1 MTEQVV
7 PITGLN
13 TVGLI
18 KDTPAIALPT
28 NAFSDVLNVRFNNGC
43 VEKIPGEA
51 KLFSAYSG
59 DAIVGNLIHIAW
71 WANPNLTPTNG
82 YYVVVAT
89 DNTTDRVYLVRA
101 SDGNTRD
108 LGIDVPTGGDWQHT
122 VYQGGYAIIINNGLA
137 RPWYILDATGNTNMS
152 ILDAF
157 ELPGWDSYFTN
168 EVAFNDIFNSD
179 LHVAEFDLGKKVN
192 FDLEEVVVAVYS
204 GTDNSKK
211 FTVNLTSVTTVAQA
225 TSSLDPVTDTH
236 IITVATAAGGS
247 PAFTEFLKTGDT
259 VYVTVRSLATVQVR
273 AGVIRAWGDTLVA
286 GNLVEINSPPVA
298 SVNTTNST
306 LAFTA
311 KHGLSVGDVIKINS
325 PSFAK
330 GVYTVN
336 NINSTTQVTVSTL
349 PSGTYSSTRYTIM
362 SSGTAV
368 RNQPG
373 VVRISD
379 VAAAGAIPHNWN
391 PYSAGVSTA
400 EEFTLSTTGIVQE
413 LAPMQGNLYVYTN
426 NSIHALSK
434 TGNPSIPYTAAIV
447 SSTHGASGLDLV
459 HEHRGTHVVV
469 GSDDIYQFSGHP
481 ASLKSLS
488 NNRVRDY
495 YFDNVSPA
503 YSTKAF
509 IINNTADDELW
520 INFPNLTST
529 GSINETLIFNYDTN
543 VWSRRVIT
551 EATHGVSAH
560 TKSVLPNGS
569 LSADVD
575 ASVSRPVFVFG
586 GDIYG
591 CDFNNKFTDI
601 NDANYESYI
610 ERVEAPMTP
619 EFDVESLASVALWA
633 SKDVEDDIQLR
644 LRFRVSNAPGASLA
658 LNPLSSNDGAAGISE
673 NPVFSIGSDYKSD
686 ARLNGRLLS
695 FRFTDEGNVDSKWR
709 LSGIQLEVKKGG
721 RR

>member
-13 TVGLI
+13 AVGLV

-51 KLFSAYSG
+51 KLFSSFTG
-59 DAIVGNLIHIAW
+59 DSIVGSLIHIAW

-89 DNTTDRVYLVRA
+89 DNTTDRVYIVRA
-101 SDGNTRD
+101 SDGNTKD
-108 LGIDVPTGGDWQHT
+108 LELDVPTGGNWQHT
-122 VYQGGYAIIINNGLA
+122 VYQGGYAIIINNGVA
-137 RPWYILDATGNTNMS
+137 RPWYILDSTGNTDMS

-168 EVAFNDIFNSD
+168 EVAFNDIYNSD
-179 LHVAEFDLGKKVN
+179 IHVAEFDLGKRVN
-192 FDLEEVVVAVYS
+192 FDLEEVIVTVYS

-211 FTVNLTSVTTVAQA
+211 FSVILTSVTTVAQA
-225 TSSLDPVTDTH
+225 TSSLDTVTNTH
-236 IITVATAAGGS
+236 LVTVATAAGGS
-247 PAFTEFLKTGDT
+247 PAFTEFLQTGDI
-259 VYVTVRSLATVQVR
+259 VYVTVRSIATVQVR
-273 AGVIRAWGDTLVA
+273 AGVIRSWGDTLVA
-286 GNLVEINSPPVA
+286 GNLVELNSPPVA
-298 SVNTTNST
+298 SVNHVNNTI
-306 LAFTA
+306 AFTSR
-311 KHGLSVGDVIKINS
+311 HGLSVGDVLNISS
-325 PSFAK
+325 PTFAK
-330 GVYTVN
+330 GKYTVSVVN
-336 NINSTTQVTVSTL
+336 NNTQVTVNDL
-349 PSGTYSSTRYTIM
+349 PSGTYTSTRYTILT
-362 SSGTAV
+362 SGTAV

-413 LAPMQGNLYVYTN
+413 LAAMQGNLYVYTN

-434 TGNPSIPYTAAIV
+434 TSNPAIPYVASIV

-481 ASLKSLS
+481 ASIKSLS

-495 YFDNVSPA
+495 YFKSVSPT
-503 YSTKAF
+503 YSTNAF
-509 IINNTADDELW
+509 ILNNTADDELW
-520 INFPNLTST
+520 ICFPNLTST
-529 GSINETLIFNYDTN
+529 GNTNEILIFNYEDN
-543 VWSRRVIT
+543 VWSRRVISQ
-551 EATHGVSAH
+551 ATHGISGH
-560 TKSVLPNGS
+560 TKDVLANGS
-569 LSADVD
+569 LSANVD
-575 ASVSRPVFVFG
+575 PSVSRPIFVLS

-591 CDFNNKFTDI
+591 VDFNNKYTDI
-601 NDANYESYI
+601 NNANYESYI
-610 ERVEAPMTP
+610 ERIEAPMSP
-619 EFDVESLASVALWA
+619 EFDVESLSSVALWA
-633 SKDVEDDIQLR
+633 SKDVSADIDLR
-644 LRFRVSNAPGASLA
+644 LRFRTTNAPGASLA
-658 LNPLSSNDGAAGISE
+658 SNPLTTNGTVGDSE
-673 NPVFSIGSDYKSD
+673 NPLFTIGKDYKTD
-686 ARLNGRLLS
+686 ARLNGRLLN
-695 FRFTDEGNVDSKWR
+695 FRFTDESNVSKNWR

>member
-13 TVGLI
+13 AVGLV

-51 KLFSAYSG
+51 KLFSSFTG
-59 DAIVGNLIHIAW
+59 DSIVGSLIHIAW

-89 DNTTDRVYLVRA
+89 DNTTDRVYIVRA
-101 SDGNTRD
+101 SDGNTKD
-108 LGIDVPTGGDWQHT
+108 LEIDVPTGGNWQHT
-122 VYQGGYAIIINNGLA
+122 VYQGGYAIIINNGVA
-137 RPWYILDATGNTNMS
+137 RPWYILDSTGNTDMS

-168 EVAFNDIFNSD
+168 EVAFNDIYNSD
-179 LHVAEFDLGKKVN
+179 IHVAEFDLGKRVN
-192 FDLEEVVVAVYS
+192 FDLEEVIVTVYS
-204 GTDNSKK
+204 GSDNSKK
-211 FTVNLTSVTTVAQA
+211 FSVILTSVTTVAQA
-225 TSSLDPVTDTH
+225 TSSLDTVTNTH
-236 IITVATAAGGS
+236 LVTVATAAGGS
-247 PAFTEFLKTGDT
+247 PAFTEFLQTGDI
-259 VYVTVRSLATVQVR
+259 VYVTVRSIATVQVR
-273 AGVIRAWGDTLVA
+273 AGVIRSWGDTLVA
-286 GNLVEINSPPVA
+286 GNLVELNSPPVA
-298 SVNTTNST
+298 SVNHVNNTI
-306 LAFTA
+306 AFTSR
-311 KHGLSVGDVIKINS
+311 HGLSVGDVLNISS
-325 PSFAK
+325 PTFAK
-330 GVYTVN
+330 GKYTVSVVN
-336 NINSTTQVTVSTL
+336 SNIQVTVNDL
-349 PSGTYSSTRYTIM
+349 PSGTYTSTRYTILT
-362 SSGTAV
+362 SGTAV

-413 LAPMQGNLYVYTN
+413 LAAMQGNLYVYTN

-434 TGNPSIPYTAAIV
+434 TSNPAIPYVASIV

-481 ASLKSLS
+481 ASIKSLS

-495 YFDNVSPA
+495 YFKSVSPT
-503 YSTKAF
+503 YSTNAF
-509 IINNTADDELW
+509 ILNNTADDELW
-520 INFPNLTST
+520 ICFPNLTST
-529 GSINETLIFNYDTN
+529 GNTNEILIFNYEDN
-543 VWSRRVIT
+543 VWSRRAIS
-551 EATHGVSAH
+551 EATHGISGH
-560 TKSVLPNGS
+560 TKDVLANGS
-569 LSADVD
+569 LSANVD
-575 ASVSRPVFVFG
+575 PSVSRPIFVLS

-591 CDFNNKFTDI
+591 VDFNNKYTDI
-601 NDANYESYI
+601 NNANYESYI
-610 ERVEAPMTP
+610 ERIEAPMSP
-619 EFDVESLASVALWA
+619 EFDVESLSSVALWA
-633 SKDVEDDIQLR
+633 SKDVSADIDLR
-644 LRFRVSNAPGASLA
+644 LRFRTTNAPGASLA
-658 LNPLSSNDGAAGISE
+658 SNPLTTNGTVGDSE
-673 NPVFSIGSDYKSD
+673 NPLFTIGKDYKTD
-686 ARLNGRLLS
+686 ARLNGRLLN
-695 FRFTDEGNVDSKWR
+695 FRFTDESNVSKNWR

>member
-13 TVGLI
+13 AVGLV

-51 KLFSAYSG
+51 KLFSSFTG
-59 DAIVGNLIHIAW
+59 DTIVGSLIHIAW

-89 DNTTDRVYLVRA
+89 DNTTDRVYIVRA
-101 SDGNTRD
+101 SDGNTKD
-108 LGIDVPTGGDWQHT
+108 LEIDVPTGGNWQHT
-122 VYQGGYAIIINNGLA
+122 VYQGGYAIIINNGVA
-137 RPWYILDATGNTNMS
+137 RPWYILDSTGNTDMS

-168 EVAFNDIFNSD
+168 EVAFNDIYNSD
-179 LHVAEFDLGKKVN
+179 IHVSEFDLGKRVN
-192 FDLEEVVVAVYS
+192 FDLEEVIVSVYS

-211 FTVNLTSVTTVAQA
+211 FSVTLTSVTTVAQA
-225 TSSLDPVTDTH
+225 TSSLDPVTNTH
-236 IITVATAAGGS
+236 LVTVATAAGGN
-247 PAFTEFLKTGDT
+247 PAFTEFLQSGDT
-259 VYVTVRSLATVQVR
+259 VYVTVRSIATVQVR
-273 AGVIRAWGDTLVA
+273 AGVIRSWGDTLVA
-286 GNLVEINSPPVA
+286 GNLIELNSPPVA
-298 SVNTTNST
+298 SVNDVNNT
-306 LAFTA
+306 LAFTSR
-311 KHGLSVGDVIKINS
+311 HGLSIGDVLNISS
-325 PSFAK
+325 PSFARGK
-330 GVYTVN
+330 YTV
-336 NINSTTQVTVSTL
+336 SAVGSDTQVTVNDL
-349 PSGTYSSTRYTIM
+349 PTGTYTSTRYTIL

-413 LAPMQGNLYVYTN
+413 LAAMQGNLYVYTN

-434 TGNPSIPYTAAIV
+434 TSNPAIPYVASIV

-481 ASLKSLS
+481 ASIKSMS

-495 YFDNVSPA
+495 YFENVNPS

-509 IINNTADDELW
+509 ILNNTADDELW
-520 INFPNLTST
+520 ICFPNLTST
-529 GSINETLIFNYDTN
+529 GNTNEILIFNYEDN
-543 VWSRRVIT
+543 VWSRRAIT
-551 EATHGVSAH
+551 EAAHGISGH
-560 TKSVLPNGS
+560 TKDVLANGS
-569 LSADVD
+569 LSTNVD
-575 ASVSRPVFVFG
+575 PSVSRPIFVLN

-591 CDFNNKFTDI
+591 VDFNNKYTDI

-610 ERVEAPMTP
+610 ERTEAPMSP
-619 EFDVESLASVALWA
+619 EFDVESLSSVALWA
-633 SKDVEDDIQLR
+633 SKDISADINLR
-644 LRFRVSNAPGASLA
+644 LRFRTTNAPGASLA
-658 LNPLSSNDGAAGISE
+658 SNPLTTNGTVGDSE
-673 NPVFSIGSDYKSD
+673 NPLFIIGKDYKTD

-695 FRFTDEGNVDSKWR
+695 FRFTDESNVSENWR
-709 LSGIQLEVKKGG
+709 LSGMQLEVKKGG

>member
-13 TVGLI
+13 AVGLV

-51 KLFSAYSG
+51 KLFSSFTG
-59 DAIVGNLIHIAW
+59 DSIVGSLIHIAW

-89 DNTTDRVYLVRA
+89 DNTTDRVYIVRA
-101 SDGNTRD
+101 SDGNTKD
-108 LGIDVPTGGDWQHT
+108 LEIDVPTGGNWQHT
-122 VYQGGYAIIINNGLA
+122 VYQGGYAIIINNGVA
-137 RPWYILDATGNTNMS
+137 RPWYILDSTGNTDMS

-168 EVAFNDIFNSD
+168 EVAFNDIYNSD
-179 LHVAEFDLGKKVN
+179 IHVAEFDLGKRVN
-192 FDLEEVVVAVYS
+192 FDLEEVIVTVYS

-211 FTVNLTSVTTVAQA
+211 FSVILTSVTTVAQA
-225 TSSLDPVTDTH
+225 TSSLDTVTNTH
-236 IITVATAAGGS
+236 LVTVATAAGGS
-247 PAFTEFLKTGDT
+247 PAFTEFLQTGDI
-259 VYVTVRSLATVQVR
+259 VYVTVRSIATVQVR
-273 AGVIRAWGDTLVA
+273 AGVIRSWGDTLVA
-286 GNLVEINSPPVA
+286 GNLVELNSPPVA
-298 SVNTTNST
+298 SVNHVNNTI
-306 LAFTA
+306 AFTSR
-311 KHGLSVGDVIKINS
+311 HGLSVGDVLNISS
-325 PSFAK
+325 PTFAK
-330 GVYTVN
+330 GKYTVSVVN
-336 NINSTTQVTVSTL
+336 NNTQVTVNDL
-349 PSGTYSSTRYTIM
+349 PSGTYTSTRYTILT
-362 SSGTAV
+362 SGTAV

-413 LAPMQGNLYVYTN
+413 LAAMQGNLYVYTN

-434 TGNPSIPYTAAIV
+434 TSNPAIPYVASIV

-481 ASLKSLS
+481 ASIKSLS

-495 YFDNVSPA
+495 YFKSVNPT
-503 YSTKAF
+503 YSTNAF
-509 IINNTADDELW
+509 ILNNTADDELW
-520 INFPNLTST
+520 ICFPNLTST
-529 GSINETLIFNYDTN
+529 GNTNEILIFNYEDN
-543 VWSRRVIT
+543 VWSRRVISQ
-551 EATHGVSAH
+551 ATHGISGH
-560 TKSVLPNGS
+560 TKDVLANGS
-569 LSADVD
+569 LSANVD
-575 ASVSRPVFVFG
+575 PSVSRPIFVLS

-591 CDFNNKFTDI
+591 VDFNNKYTDI
-601 NDANYESYI
+601 NNANYESYI
-610 ERVEAPMTP
+610 ERIEAPMSP
-619 EFDVESLASVALWA
+619 EFDVESLSSVALWA
-633 SKDVEDDIQLR
+633 SKDVSADIDLR
-644 LRFRVSNAPGASLA
+644 LRFRTTNAPGASLDS
-658 LNPLSSNDGAAGISE
+658 NPLTANGTVGDSE
-673 NPVFSIGSDYKSD
+673 NPLFTIGKDYKTD
-686 ARLNGRLLS
+686 ARLNGRLLN
-695 FRFTDEGNVDSKWR
+695 FRFTDESNVSKNWR

>member
-13 TVGLI
+13 AVGLV

-51 KLFSAYSG
+51 KLFSSFTG
-59 DAIVGNLIHIAW
+59 DAIVGSLIHIAW

-89 DNTTDRVYLVRA
+89 DNTTDRVYIVRA
-101 SDGNTRD
+101 SDGNTKD
-108 LGIDVPTGGDWQHT
+108 LELDVPTGGNWQHT

-137 RPWYILDATGNTNMS
+137 RPWYILDSTGNTNMTL
-152 ILDAF
+152 LDAF

-168 EVAFNDIFNSD
+168 EVAFNDIYNSD
-179 LHVAEFDLGKKVN
+179 IHVSEFDLGKRVN
-192 FDLEEVVVAVYS
+192 FDLEEVIVSVYS

-211 FTVNLTSVTTVAQA
+211 FSVTLTSVTTVAQA
-225 TSSLDPVTDTH
+225 TSSLDPVTNTH
-236 IITVATAAGGS
+236 LVTVATAAGGN
-247 PAFTEFLKTGDT
+247 PAFTEFLQSGDT
-259 VYVTVRSLATVQVR
+259 VYVTVRSIATVQVR
-273 AGVIRAWGDTLVA
+273 AGVIRSWGDTLVA
-286 GNLVEINSPPVA
+286 GNLIELNSPPVA
-298 SVNTTNST
+298 SVNDVNNT
-306 LAFTA
+306 LAFTSR
-311 KHGLSVGDVIKINS
+311 HGLSIGDVLNISS
-325 PSFAK
+325 PSFARGK
-330 GVYTVN
+330 YTV
-336 NINSTTQVTVSTL
+336 SAVGSDTQVTVNDL
-349 PSGTYSSTRYTIM
+349 PTGTYTSTRYTIL

-413 LAPMQGNLYVYTN
+413 LAAMQGNLYVYTN

-434 TGNPSIPYTAAIV
+434 TSNPAIPYVASIV

-481 ASLKSLS
+481 ASIKSMS

-495 YFDNVSPA
+495 YFENVNPS

-509 IINNTADDELW
+509 ILNNTADDELW
-520 INFPNLTST
+520 ICFPNLTST
-529 GSINETLIFNYDTN
+529 GNTNEILIFNYEDN
-543 VWSRRVIT
+543 VWSRRAIT
-551 EATHGVSAH
+551 EAAHGISGH
-560 TKSVLPNGS
+560 TKDVLANGS
-569 LSADVD
+569 LSTNVD
-575 ASVSRPVFVFG
+575 PSVSRPIFVLS

-591 CDFNNKFTDI
+591 VDFNNKYTDI

-610 ERVEAPMTP
+610 ERTEAPMSP
-619 EFDVESLASVALWA
+619 EFDVESLSSVALWA
-633 SKDVEDDIQLR
+633 SKDISADINLR
-644 LRFRVSNAPGASLA
+644 LRFRTTNAPGASLA
-658 LNPLSSNDGAAGISE
+658 SNPLTTNGTVGDSE
-673 NPVFSIGSDYKSD
+673 NPLFIIGKDYKTD

-695 FRFTDEGNVDSKWR
+695 FRFTDESNVSENWR
-709 LSGIQLEVKKGG
+709 LSGMQLEVKKGG

>member
-13 TVGLI
+13 AVGLV

-51 KLFSAYSG
+51 KLFSSFTG
-59 DAIVGNLIHIAW
+59 DSIVGSLIHIAW

-89 DNTTDRVYLVRA
+89 DNTTDRVYIVRA
-101 SDGNTRD
+101 SDGNTKD
-108 LGIDVPTGGDWQHT
+108 LEIDVPTGGNWQHT
-122 VYQGGYAIIINNGLA
+122 VYQGGYAIIINNGVA
-137 RPWYILDATGNTNMS
+137 RPWYILDSTGNTDMS

-168 EVAFNDIFNSD
+168 EVAFNDIYNSD
-179 LHVAEFDLGKKVN
+179 IHVAEFDLGKRVN
-192 FDLEEVVVAVYS
+192 FDLEEVIVTVYS

-211 FTVNLTSVTTVAQA
+211 FSVILTSVTTVAQA
-225 TSSLDPVTDTH
+225 TSSLDTVTNTH
-236 IITVATAAGGS
+236 LVTVATAAGGS
-247 PAFTEFLKTGDT
+247 PAFTEFLQTGDI
-259 VYVTVRSLATVQVR
+259 VYVTVRSIATVQVR
-273 AGVIRAWGDTLVA
+273 AGVIRSWGDTLVA
-286 GNLVEINSPPVA
+286 GNLVELNSPPVA
-298 SVNTTNST
+298 SVNHVNNTI
-306 LAFTA
+306 AFTSR
-311 KHGLSVGDVIKINS
+311 HGLSVGDVLNISS
-325 PSFAK
+325 PTFAK
-330 GVYTVN
+330 GKYTVSVVN
-336 NINSTTQVTVSTL
+336 NNTQVTVNDL
-349 PSGTYSSTRYTIM
+349 PSGTYTSTRYTILT
-362 SSGTAV
+362 SGTAV

-413 LAPMQGNLYVYTN
+413 LAAMQGNLYVYTN

-434 TGNPSIPYTAAIV
+434 TSNPAIPYVASIV

-481 ASLKSLS
+481 ASIKSLS

-495 YFDNVSPA
+495 YFKSVSPT
-503 YSTKAF
+503 YSTNAF
-509 IINNTADDELW
+509 ILNNTADDELW
-520 INFPNLTST
+520 ICFPNLTST
-529 GSINETLIFNYDTN
+529 GNTNEILIFNYEDN
-543 VWSRRVIT
+543 VWSRRVISQ
-551 EATHGVSAH
+551 ATHGISGH
-560 TKSVLPNGS
+560 TKDVLANGS
-569 LSADVD
+569 LSANVD
-575 ASVSRPVFVFG
+575 PSVSRPIFVLS

-591 CDFNNKFTDI
+591 VDFNNKYTDI
-601 NDANYESYI
+601 NNANYESYI
-610 ERVEAPMTP
+610 ERIEAPMSP
-619 EFDVESLASVALWA
+619 EFDVESLSSVALWA
-633 SKDVEDDIQLR
+633 SKDVSADIDLR
-644 LRFRVSNAPGASLA
+644 LRFRTTNAPGASLDS
-658 LNPLSSNDGAAGISE
+658 NPLTANGTVGDSE
-673 NPVFSIGSDYKSD
+673 NPLFTIGKDYKTD
-686 ARLNGRLLS
+686 ARLNGRLLN
-695 FRFTDEGNVDSKWR
+695 FRFTDESNVSKNWR

>member
-13 TVGLI
+13 AVGLV

-51 KLFSAYSG
+51 KLFSSFTG
-59 DAIVGNLIHIAW
+59 DAIIGSLIHIAW

-89 DNTTDRVYLVRA
+89 DNTTDRVYIVRA
-101 SDGNTRD
+101 SDGNTKD
-108 LGIDVPTGGDWQHT
+108 LELDVPTGGNWQHT
-122 VYQGGYAIIINNGLA
+122 VYQGGYAIIINNGLS
-137 RPWYILDATGNTNMS
+137 RPWYILDSTGNTNMTL
-152 ILDAF
+152 LDAF

-168 EVAFNDIFNSD
+168 EVAFNDIYNSD
-179 LHVAEFDLGKKVN
+179 IHVSEFDLGKRVN
-192 FDLEEVVVAVYS
+192 FDLEEVIVSVYS

-211 FTVNLTSVTTVAQA
+211 FSVTLTSVTTVAQA
-225 TSSLDPVTDTH
+225 TSSLDPVTNTH
-236 IITVATAAGGS
+236 LVTVATAAGGN
-247 PAFTEFLKTGDT
+247 PAFTEFLQSGDT
-259 VYVTVRSLATVQVR
+259 VYVTVRSIATVQVR
-273 AGVIRAWGDTLVA
+273 AGVIRSWGDTLVA
-286 GNLVEINSPPVA
+286 GNLIELNSPPVA
-298 SVNTTNST
+298 SVNDVNNT
-306 LAFTA
+306 LAFTSR
-311 KHGLSVGDVIKINS
+311 HGLSIGDVLNISS
-325 PSFAK
+325 PSFARGK
-330 GVYTVN
+330 YTV
-336 NINSTTQVTVSTL
+336 SAVGSDTQVTVNDL
-349 PSGTYSSTRYTIM
+349 PTGTYTSTRYTIL

-413 LAPMQGNLYVYTN
+413 LAAMQGNLYVYTN

-434 TGNPSIPYTAAIV
+434 TSNPAIPYVASIV

-481 ASLKSLS
+481 ASIKSMS

-495 YFDNVSPA
+495 YFENVNPS

-509 IINNTADDELW
+509 ILNNTADDELW
-520 INFPNLTST
+520 ICFPNLTST
-529 GSINETLIFNYDTN
+529 GNTNEILIFNYEDN
-543 VWSRRVIT
+543 VWSRRAIT
-551 EATHGVSAH
+551 EAAHGISGH
-560 TKSVLPNGS
+560 TKDVLANGS
-569 LSADVD
+569 LSTNVD
-575 ASVSRPVFVFG
+575 PSVSRPIFVLN

-591 CDFNNKFTDI
+591 VDFNNKYTDI

-610 ERVEAPMTP
+610 ERTEAPMSP
-619 EFDVESLASVALWA
+619 EFDVESLSSVALWA
-633 SKDVEDDIQLR
+633 SKDISADINLR
-644 LRFRVSNAPGASLA
+644 LRFRTTNAPGASLA
-658 LNPLSSNDGAAGISE
+658 SNPLTTNGTVGDSE
-673 NPVFSIGSDYKSD
+673 NPLFIIGKDYKTD

-695 FRFTDEGNVDSKWR
+695 FRFTDESNVSENWR
-709 LSGIQLEVKKGG
+709 LSGMQLEVKKGG

>member
-13 TVGLI
+13 AVGLV

-51 KLFSAYSG
+51 KLFSSFTG
-59 DAIVGNLIHIAW
+59 DAIVGSLIHIAW

-89 DNTTDRVYLVRA
+89 DNTTDRVYIVRA
-101 SDGNTRD
+101 SDGNTKD
-108 LGIDVPTGGDWQHT
+108 LELDVPTGGNWQHT

-137 RPWYILDATGNTNMS
+137 RPWYILDATGNTN
-152 ILDAF
+152 IALLDAF

-168 EVAFNDIFNSD
+168 EVAFNDIYNSD
-179 LHVAEFDLGKKVN
+179 IHVSEFDLGKRVN
-192 FDLEEVVVAVYS
+192 FDLEEVIVSVYS

-211 FTVNLTSVTTVAQA
+211 FSVTLTSVTTVAQA
-225 TSSLDPVTDTH
+225 TSSLDPVTNTH
-236 IITVATAAGGS
+236 LVTVATAAGGN
-247 PAFTEFLKTGDT
+247 PAFTEFLQSGDT
-259 VYVTVRSLATVQVR
+259 VYVTVRSIATVQVR
-273 AGVIRAWGDTLVA
+273 AGVIRSWGDTLVA
-286 GNLVEINSPPVA
+286 GNLIELNSPPVA
-298 SVNTTNST
+298 SVNDVNNT
-306 LAFTA
+306 LAFTSR
-311 KHGLSVGDVIKINS
+311 HGLSIGDVLNISS
-325 PSFAK
+325 PSFARGK
-330 GVYTVN
+330 YTV
-336 NINSTTQVTVSTL
+336 SAVGSDTQVTVNDL
-349 PSGTYSSTRYTIM
+349 PTGTYTSTRYTIL

-413 LAPMQGNLYVYTN
+413 LAAMQGNLYVYTN

-434 TGNPSIPYTAAIV
+434 TSNPAIPYVASIV

-481 ASLKSLS
+481 ASIKSMS

-495 YFDNVSPA
+495 YFENVNPS

-509 IINNTADDELW
+509 ILNNTADDELW
-520 INFPNLTST
+520 ICFPNLTST
-529 GSINETLIFNYDTN
+529 GNTNEILIFNYEDN
-543 VWSRRVIT
+543 VWSRRAIT
-551 EATHGVSAH
+551 EAAHGISGH
-560 TKSVLPNGS
+560 TKDVLANGS
-569 LSADVD
+569 LSTNVD
-575 ASVSRPVFVFG
+575 PSVSRPIFVLN

-591 CDFNNKFTDI
+591 VDFNNKYTDI

-610 ERVEAPMTP
+610 ERTEAPMSP
-619 EFDVESLASVALWA
+619 EFDVESLSSVALWA
-633 SKDVEDDIQLR
+633 SKDISADINLR
-644 LRFRVSNAPGASLA
+644 LRFRTTNAPGASLA
-658 LNPLSSNDGAAGISE
+658 SNPLTTNGTVGDSE
-673 NPVFSIGSDYKSD
+673 NPLFIIGKDYKTD

-695 FRFTDEGNVDSKWR
+695 FRFTDESNVSENWR
-709 LSGIQLEVKKGG
+709 LSGMQLEVKKGG

>member
-13 TVGLI
+13 AVGLV

-51 KLFSAYSG
+51 KLFSSFTG
-59 DAIVGNLIHIAW
+59 DSIVGSLIHIAW

-89 DNTTDRVYLVRA
+89 DNTTDRVYIVRA
-101 SDGNTRD
+101 SDGNTKD
-108 LGIDVPTGGDWQHT
+108 LELDVPTGGNWQHT
-122 VYQGGYAIIINNGLA
+122 VYQGGYAIIINNGVA
-137 RPWYILDATGNTNMS
+137 RPWYILDSTGNTDMS

-168 EVAFNDIFNSD
+168 EVAFNDIYNSD
-179 LHVAEFDLGKKVN
+179 IHVAEFDLGKRVN
-192 FDLEEVVVAVYS
+192 FDLEEVIVTVYS
-204 GTDNSKK
+204 GSDNSKK
-211 FTVNLTSVTTVAQA
+211 FSVILTSVTTVAQA
-225 TSSLDPVTDTH
+225 TSSLDTVTNTH
-236 IITVATAAGGS
+236 LVTVATAAGGS
-247 PAFTEFLKTGDT
+247 PAFTEFLQTGDI
-259 VYVTVRSLATVQVR
+259 VYVTVRSIATVQVR
-273 AGVIRAWGDTLVA
+273 AGVIRSWGDTLVA
-286 GNLVEINSPPVA
+286 GNLVELNSPPVA
-298 SVNTTNST
+298 SVNHVNNTI
-306 LAFTA
+306 AFTSR
-311 KHGLSVGDVIKINS
+311 HGLSVGDVLNISS
-325 PSFAK
+325 PTFAK
-330 GVYTVN
+330 GKYTVSVVN
-336 NINSTTQVTVSTL
+336 SNIQVTVNDL
-349 PSGTYSSTRYTIM
+349 PSGTYTSTRYTILT
-362 SSGTAV
+362 SGTAV

-413 LAPMQGNLYVYTN
+413 LAAMQGNLYVYTN

-434 TGNPSIPYTAAIV
+434 TSNPAIPYVASIV

-481 ASLKSLS
+481 ASIKSLS

-495 YFDNVSPA
+495 YFKSVSPT
-503 YSTKAF
+503 YSTNAF
-509 IINNTADDELW
+509 ILNNTADDELW
-520 INFPNLTST
+520 ICFPNLTST
-529 GSINETLIFNYDTN
+529 GNTNEILIFNYEDN
-543 VWSRRVIT
+543 VWSRRAIS
-551 EATHGVSAH
+551 EATHGISGH
-560 TKSVLPNGS
+560 TKDVLANGS
-569 LSADVD
+569 LSANVD
-575 ASVSRPVFVFG
+575 PSVSRPIFVLS

-591 CDFNNKFTDI
+591 VDFNNKYTDI
-601 NDANYESYI
+601 NNANYESYI
-610 ERVEAPMTP
+610 ERIEAPMSP
-619 EFDVESLASVALWA
+619 EFDVESLSSVALWA
-633 SKDVEDDIQLR
+633 SKDVSDDIDLR
-644 LRFRVSNAPGASLA
+644 LRFRTTNAPGASLA
-658 LNPLSSNDGAAGISE
+658 SNPLTTNGTVGDSE
-673 NPVFSIGSDYKSD
+673 NPLFTIGKDYKTD
-686 ARLNGRLLS
+686 ARLNGRLLN
-695 FRFTDEGNVDSKWR
+695 FRFTDESNVSKNWR

>member
-13 TVGLI
+13 AVGLV

-51 KLFSAYSG
+51 KLFSSFTG
-59 DAIVGNLIHIAW
+59 DAIVGSLIHIAW

-89 DNTTDRVYLVRA
+89 DNTTDRVYIVRA
-101 SDGNTRD
+101 SDGNTKD
-108 LGIDVPTGGDWQHT
+108 LELDVPTGGNWQHT
-122 VYQGGYAIIINNGLA
+122 VYQGGYAIIINNGVA
-137 RPWYILDATGNTNMS
+137 RPWYILDSTGNTDMS

-168 EVAFNDIFNSD
+168 EVAFNDIYNSD
-179 LHVAEFDLGKKVN
+179 IHVAEFDLGKRVN
-192 FDLEEVVVAVYS
+192 FDLEEVIVTVYS

-211 FTVNLTSVTTVAQA
+211 FSVTLTSVTTVAQA
-225 TSSLDPVTDTH
+225 TSSLDTVTNTH
-236 IITVATAAGGS
+236 LVTVATAAGGS
-247 PAFTEFLKTGDT
+247 PAFTEFLQTGDI
-259 VYVTVRSLATVQVR
+259 VYVTVRSIATVQVR
-273 AGVIRAWGDTLVA
+273 AGVIRSWGDTLVA
-286 GNLVEINSPPVA
+286 GNLVELNSPPVA
-298 SVNTTNST
+298 SVNDVNNTI
-306 LAFTA
+306 AFTSR
-311 KHGLSVGDVIKINS
+311 HGLSVGDVLNISS
-325 PSFAK
+325 PTFAK
-330 GVYTVN
+330 GKYTVSVV
-336 NINSTTQVTVSTL
+336 NSNTQVTVNDL
-349 PSGTYSSTRYTIM
+349 PSGTYTSTRYTILT
-362 SSGTAV
+362 SGTAV

-413 LAPMQGNLYVYTN
+413 LAAMQGNLYVYTN

-434 TGNPSIPYTAAIV
+434 TSNPAIPYVASIV

-481 ASLKSLS
+481 ASIKSLS

-495 YFDNVSPA
+495 YFKSVNPT
-503 YSTKAF
+503 YSTNAF
-509 IINNTADDELW
+509 ILNNTADDELW
-520 INFPNLTST
+520 ICFPNLTST
-529 GSINETLIFNYDTN
+529 GNTNEILIFNYEDN
-543 VWSRRVIT
+543 VWSRRAIS
-551 EATHGVSAH
+551 EATHGISGH
-560 TKSVLPNGS
+560 TKDVLANGS
-569 LSADVD
+569 LSANVD
-575 ASVSRPVFVFG
+575 PSVSRPIFVLS

-591 CDFNNKFTDI
+591 VDFNNKYTDI
-601 NDANYESYI
+601 NNANYESYI
-610 ERVEAPMTP
+610 ERIEAPMSP
-619 EFDVESLASVALWA
+619 EFDVESLSSVALWA
-633 SKDVEDDIQLR
+633 SKDVSDDIDLR
-644 LRFRVSNAPGASLA
+644 LRFRTTNAPGASLA
-658 LNPLSSNDGAAGISE
+658 SNPLTTNGTVGDSE
-673 NPVFSIGSDYKSD
+673 NPLFTIGKDYKTD
-686 ARLNGRLLS
+686 ARLNGRLLN
-695 FRFTDEGNVDSKWR
+695 FRFTDESNVSKNWR

>member
-13 TVGLI
+13 AVGLV

-51 KLFSAYSG
+51 KLFSSFTG
-59 DAIVGNLIHIAW
+59 DAIVGSLIHIAW

-89 DNTTDRVYLVRA
+89 DNTTDRVYIVRA
-101 SDGNTRD
+101 SDGNTKD
-108 LGIDVPTGGDWQHT
+108 LELDVPTGGNWQHT

-137 RPWYILDATGNTNMS
+137 RPWYILDSTGNTNMTL
-152 ILDAF
+152 LDAF

-168 EVAFNDIFNSD
+168 EVAFNDIYNSD
-179 LHVAEFDLGKKVN
+179 IHVAEFDLGKRVN
-192 FDLEEVVVAVYS
+192 FDLEEVIVTVYS

-211 FTVNLTSVTTVAQA
+211 FSVTLTSVTTVAQA
-225 TSSLDPVTDTH
+225 TSSLDTVTNTH
-236 IITVATAAGGS
+236 LVTVATAAGGS
-247 PAFTEFLKTGDT
+247 PAFTEFLQTGDI
-259 VYVTVRSLATVQVR
+259 VYVTVRSIATVQVR
-273 AGVIRAWGDTLVA
+273 AGVIRSWGDTLVA
-286 GNLVEINSPPVA
+286 GNLVELNSPPVA
-298 SVNTTNST
+298 SVNHVNNTI
-306 LAFTA
+306 AFTSR
-311 KHGLSVGDVIKINS
+311 HGLSVGDVLNISS
-325 PSFAK
+325 PTFAK
-330 GVYTVN
+330 GKYTVSVV
-336 NINSTTQVTVSTL
+336 NSNTQVTVNDL
-349 PSGTYSSTRYTIM
+349 PSGTYTSTRYTILT
-362 SSGTAV
+362 SGTAV

-413 LAPMQGNLYVYTN
+413 LAAMQGNLYVYTN

-434 TGNPSIPYTAAIV
+434 TSNPAIPYVASIV

-481 ASLKSLS
+481 ASIKSLS

-495 YFDNVSPA
+495 YFKSVNPT
-503 YSTKAF
+503 YSTNAF
-509 IINNTADDELW
+509 ILNNTADDELW
-520 INFPNLTST
+520 ICFPNLTST
-529 GSINETLIFNYDTN
+529 GNTNEILIFNYEDN
-543 VWSRRVIT
+543 VWSRRAIS
-551 EATHGVSAH
+551 EATHGISGH
-560 TKSVLPNGS
+560 TKDVLANGS
-569 LSADVD
+569 LSANVD
-575 ASVSRPVFVFG
+575 PSVSRPIFVLS

-591 CDFNNKFTDI
+591 VDFNNKYTDI
-601 NDANYESYI
+601 NNANYESYI
-610 ERVEAPMTP
+610 ERIEAPMSP
-619 EFDVESLASVALWA
+619 EFDVESLSSVALWA
-633 SKDVEDDIQLR
+633 SKDVSDDIDLR
-644 LRFRVSNAPGASLA
+644 LRFRTTNAPGASLA
-658 LNPLSSNDGAAGISE
+658 SNPLTTNGTVGDSE
-673 NPVFSIGSDYKSD
+673 NPLFTIGKDYKTD
-686 ARLNGRLLS
+686 ARLNGRLLN
-695 FRFTDEGNVDSKWR
+695 FRFTDESNVSKNWR

>member
-13 TVGLI
+13 AVGLV

-51 KLFSAYSG
+51 KLFSSFTG
-59 DAIVGNLIHIAW
+59 DAIVGSLIHIAW

-89 DNTTDRVYLVRA
+89 DNTTDRVYIVRA
-101 SDGNTRD
+101 SDGNTKD
-108 LGIDVPTGGDWQHT
+108 LELDVPTGGNWQHT
-122 VYQGGYAIIINNGLA
+122 VYQGGYAIIINNGVA
-137 RPWYILDATGNTNMS
+137 RPWYILDSTGNTDMS

-168 EVAFNDIFNSD
+168 EVAFNDIYNSD
-179 LHVAEFDLGKKVN
+179 IHVAEFDLGKKVN
-192 FDLEEVVVAVYS
+192 FDLEEVIVTVYS

-211 FTVNLTSVTTVAQA
+211 FSVILTSVTTVAQA
-225 TSSLDPVTDTH
+225 TSSLDTVTNTH
-236 IITVATAAGGS
+236 LVTVATAAGGS
-247 PAFTEFLKTGDT
+247 PAFTEFLQTGDI
-259 VYVTVRSLATVQVR
+259 VYVTVRSIATVQVR
-273 AGVIRAWGDTLVA
+273 AGVIRSWGDTLVA
-286 GNLVEINSPPVA
+286 GNLVELNSPPVA
-298 SVNTTNST
+298 SVNHVNNTI
-306 LAFTA
+306 AFTSR
-311 KHGLSVGDVIKINS
+311 HGLSVGDVLNISS
-325 PSFAK
+325 PTFAK
-330 GVYTVN
+330 GKYTVSVV
-336 NINSTTQVTVSTL
+336 NSNTQVTVNDL
-349 PSGTYSSTRYTIM
+349 PSGTYTSTRYTILT
-362 SSGTAV
+362 SGTAV

-413 LAPMQGNLYVYTN
+413 LAAMQGNLYVYTN

-434 TGNPSIPYTAAIV
+434 TSNPAIPYVASIV

-481 ASLKSLS
+481 ASIKSLS

-495 YFDNVSPA
+495 YFKSVNPT
-503 YSTKAF
+503 YSTNAF
-509 IINNTADDELW
+509 ILNNTADDELW
-520 INFPNLTST
+520 ICFPNLTST
-529 GSINETLIFNYDTN
+529 GNTNEILIFNYEDN
-543 VWSRRVIT
+543 VWSRRAIS
-551 EATHGVSAH
+551 EATHGISGH
-560 TKSVLPNGS
+560 TKDVLANGS
-569 LSADVD
+569 LSANVD
-575 ASVSRPVFVFG
+575 PSVSRPIFVLS

-591 CDFNNKFTDI
+591 VDFNNKYTDI
-601 NDANYESYI
+601 NNANYESYI
-610 ERVEAPMTP
+610 ERIEAPMSP
-619 EFDVESLASVALWA
+619 EFDVESLSSVALWA
-633 SKDVEDDIQLR
+633 SKDVSDDIDLR
-644 LRFRVSNAPGASLA
+644 LRFRTTNAPGASLA
-658 LNPLSSNDGAAGISE
+658 SNPLTTNGTVGDSE
-673 NPVFSIGSDYKSD
+673 NPLFTIGKDYKTD
-686 ARLNGRLLS
+686 ARLNGRLLN
-695 FRFTDEGNVDSKWR
+695 FRFTDESNVSKNWR

>member
-13 TVGLI
+13 AVGLV

-51 KLFSAYSG
+51 KLFSSFTG
-59 DAIVGNLIHIAW
+59 DAIVGSLIHIAW

-89 DNTTDRVYLVRA
+89 DTTTDRVYIVRA
-101 SDGNTRD
+101 SDGNTKD
-108 LGIDVPTGGDWQHT
+108 LELDVPTGGNWQHT

-137 RPWYILDATGNTNMS
+137 RPWYILDSTGNTDMAL
-152 ILDAF
+152 LDAF

-168 EVAFNDIFNSD
+168 EVAFNDIYNSD
-179 LHVAEFDLGKKVN
+179 IHVAEFDLGKRVN
-192 FDLEEVVVAVYS
+192 FDLEEVVVSVYS

-211 FTVNLTSVTTVAQA
+211 FSVILTSVTTVAQA
-225 TSSLDPVTDTH
+225 TSSLDPVTNTH
-236 IITVATAAGGS
+236 LVTVATAAGGN
-247 PAFTEFLKTGDT
+247 PAFTEFLQSGDT
-259 VYVTVRSLATVQVR
+259 VYVTVRSIAIVQVR
-273 AGVIRAWGDTLVA
+273 AGVIRSWGDTLVA
-286 GNLVEINSPPVA
+286 GNLIEINSPPVA
-298 SVNTTNST
+298 SVNDVNNT
-306 LAFTA
+306 LAFTSR
-311 KHGLSVGDVIKINS
+311 HGLSVGDVLNISS

-330 GVYTVN
+330 GKYTV
-336 NINSTTQVTVSTL
+336 SAVGSDTQVTVNNL
-349 PSGTYSSTRYTIM
+349 PTGTYTSTRYTIL

-400 EEFTLSTTGIVQE
+400 EEFTLSTTGIIQE
-413 LAPMQGNLYVYTN
+413 LAAMQGNLYVYTN

-434 TGNPSIPYTAAIV
+434 TSNPSIPYVASIV

-481 ASLKSLS
+481 ASIKSLS

-495 YFDNVSPA
+495 YFKNVSPS

-509 IINNTADDELW
+509 ILNNTADDELW
-520 INFPNLTST
+520 ICFPNLTST
-529 GSINETLIFNYDTN
+529 GNTNEILIFNYEDN
-543 VWSRRVIT
+543 VWSRRVIS
-551 EATHGVSAH
+551 EAAHGISGH
-560 TKSVLPNGS
+560 TKDVLVNGS
-569 LSADVD
+569 LSANVD
-575 ASVSRPVFVFG
+575 PSVSRPIFVLS

-591 CDFNNKFTDI
+591 VDFNNKYTDI
-601 NDANYESYI
+601 NNVNYESYI
-610 ERVEAPMTP
+610 ERTEAPMSP
-619 EFDVESLASVALWA
+619 EFDVESLSSVALWA
-633 SKDVEDDIQLR
+633 SKDVSDDINLR
-644 LRFRVSNAPGASLA
+644 LRFRTTNAPGASLA
-658 LNPLSSNDGAAGISE
+658 LNPLTGNGTVGDSE
-673 NPVFSIGSDYKSD
+673 NPLFIIGKDYKTD
-686 ARLNGRLLS
+686 ARLNGRLLN
-695 FRFTDEGNVDSKWR
+695 FRFTDESNVSNNWR
-709 LSGIQLEVKKGG
+709 LSGFQLEVKKGG

>member
-13 TVGLI
+13 AVGLV

-51 KLFSAYSG
+51 KLFSSFTG
-59 DAIVGNLIHIAW
+59 DAIVGSLIHIAW

-89 DNTTDRVYLVRA
+89 DNTTDRVYIVRA
-101 SDGNTRD
+101 SDGNTKD
-108 LGIDVPTGGDWQHT
+108 LELDVPTGGNWQHT
-122 VYQGGYAIIINNGLA
+122 VYQGGYAIIINNGVA
-137 RPWYILDATGNTNMS
+137 RPWYILDSTGNTDMS

-168 EVAFNDIFNSD
+168 EVAFNDIYNSD
-179 LHVAEFDLGKKVN
+179 IHVAEFDLGKRVN
-192 FDLEEVVVAVYS
+192 FDLEEVIVTVYS

-211 FTVNLTSVTTVAQA
+211 FSVTLTSVTTVAQA
-225 TSSLDPVTDTH
+225 TSSLDTVTNTH
-236 IITVATAAGGS
+236 LVTVATAAGGS
-247 PAFTEFLKTGDT
+247 PAFTEFLQNGDI
-259 VYVTVRSLATVQVR
+259 VYVTVRSIATVQVR
-273 AGVIRAWGDTLVA
+273 AGVIRSWGDTLVA
-286 GNLVEINSPPVA
+286 GNLVELNSPPVA
-298 SVNTTNST
+298 SVNHVNNTI
-306 LAFTA
+306 AFTSR
-311 KHGLSVGDVIKINS
+311 HGLSVGDVLNISS
-325 PSFAK
+325 PTFAK
-330 GVYTVN
+330 GKYTVSVV
-336 NINSTTQVTVSTL
+336 NSNTQVTVNDL
-349 PSGTYSSTRYTIM
+349 PSGTYTSTRYTILT
-362 SSGTAV
+362 SGTAV

-413 LAPMQGNLYVYTN
+413 LAAMQGNLYVYTN

-434 TGNPSIPYTAAIV
+434 TSNPAIPYVASIV

-481 ASLKSLS
+481 ASIKSLS

-495 YFDNVSPA
+495 YFKSVNPT
-503 YSTKAF
+503 YSTNAF
-509 IINNTADDELW
+509 ILNNTADDELW
-520 INFPNLTST
+520 ICFPNLTST
-529 GSINETLIFNYDTN
+529 GNTNEILIFNYEDN
-543 VWSRRVIT
+543 VWSRRVISQ
-551 EATHGVSAH
+551 ATHGISGH
-560 TKSVLPNGS
+560 TKDVLANGS
-569 LSADVD
+569 LSANVD
-575 ASVSRPVFVFG
+575 PSVSRPIFVLS

-591 CDFNNKFTDI
+591 VDFNNKYTDI
-601 NDANYESYI
+601 NNANYESYI
-610 ERVEAPMTP
+610 ERIEAPMSP
-619 EFDVESLASVALWA
+619 EFDVESLSSVALWA
-633 SKDVEDDIQLR
+633 SKDVSADIDLR
-644 LRFRVSNAPGASLA
+644 LRFRTTNAPGASLA
-658 LNPLSSNDGAAGISE
+658 SNPLTTNGTVGDSE
-673 NPVFSIGSDYKSD
+673 NPLFTIGKDYKTD
-686 ARLNGRLLS
+686 ARLNGRLLN
-695 FRFTDEGNVDSKWR
+695 FRFTDESNVSKNWR

>member
-13 TVGLI
+13 AVGLV

-51 KLFSAYSG
+51 KLFSSFTG
-59 DAIVGNLIHIAW
+59 DAIVGSLIHIAW

-89 DNTTDRVYLVRA
+89 DNTTDRVYIVRA
-101 SDGNTRD
+101 SDGNTKD
-108 LGIDVPTGGDWQHT
+108 LELDVPTGGNWQHT

-137 RPWYILDATGNTNMS
+137 RPWYILDATGNTN
-152 ILDAF
+152 IALLDAF

-168 EVAFNDIFNSD
+168 EVAFNDIYNSD
-179 LHVAEFDLGKKVN
+179 IHVSEFDLGKRVN
-192 FDLEEVVVAVYS
+192 FDLEEVIVSVYS

-211 FTVNLTSVTTVAQA
+211 FSVTLTSVTTVAQA
-225 TSSLDPVTDTH
+225 TSSLDPVTNTH
-236 IITVATAAGGS
+236 LVTVATAAGGN
-247 PAFTEFLKTGDT
+247 PAFTEFLQSGDT
-259 VYVTVRSLATVQVR
+259 VYVTVRSIATVQVR
-273 AGVIRAWGDTLVA
+273 AGVIRSWGDTLVA
-286 GNLVEINSPPVA
+286 GNLIELNSPPVA
-298 SVNTTNST
+298 SVNDVNNT
-306 LAFTA
+306 LAFTSR
-311 KHGLSVGDVIKINS
+311 HGLSIGDVLNISS
-325 PSFAK
+325 PSFARGK
-330 GVYTVN
+330 YTV
-336 NINSTTQVTVSTL
+336 SAVGSDTQVTVNDL
-349 PSGTYSSTRYTIM
+349 PTGTYTSTRYTIL

-413 LAPMQGNLYVYTN
+413 LAAMQGNLYVYTN

-434 TGNPSIPYTAAIV
+434 TSNPAIPYVASIV

-481 ASLKSLS
+481 ASIKSMS

-495 YFDNVSPA
+495 YFENVNPS

-509 IINNTADDELW
+509 ILNNTADDELW
-520 INFPNLTST
+520 ICFPNLTST
-529 GSINETLIFNYDTN
+529 GNTNEILIFNYEDN
-543 VWSRRVIT
+543 VWSRRAIT
-551 EATHGVSAH
+551 EAAHGISGH
-560 TKSVLPNGS
+560 TKDVLANGS
-569 LSADVD
+569 LSTNVD
-575 ASVSRPVFVFG
+575 PSVSRPIFVLS

-591 CDFNNKFTDI
+591 VDFNNKYTDI

-610 ERVEAPMTP
+610 ERTEAPMSP
-619 EFDVESLASVALWA
+619 EFDVESLSSVALWA
-633 SKDVEDDIQLR
+633 SKDISADINLR
-644 LRFRVSNAPGASLA
+644 LRFRTTNAPGASLA
-658 LNPLSSNDGAAGISE
+658 SNPLTTNGTVGDSE
-673 NPVFSIGSDYKSD
+673 NPLFIIGKDYKTD

-695 FRFTDEGNVDSKWR
+695 FRFTDESNVSENWR
-709 LSGIQLEVKKGG
+709 LSGMQLEVKKGG

>member
-13 TVGLI
+13 AVGLV

-51 KLFSAYSG
+51 KLFSSFTG
-59 DAIVGNLIHIAW
+59 DTIVGSLIHIAW

-89 DNTTDRVYLVRA
+89 DNTTDRVYIVRA
-101 SDGNTRD
+101 SDGNTKD
-108 LGIDVPTGGDWQHT
+108 LELDVPTGGNWQHT

-137 RPWYILDATGNTNMS
+137 RPWYILDSTGNTNMTL
-152 ILDAF
+152 LDAF

-168 EVAFNDIFNSD
+168 EVAFNDIYNSD
-179 LHVAEFDLGKKVN
+179 IHVSEFDLGKRVN
-192 FDLEEVVVAVYS
+192 FDLEEVIVSVYS

-211 FTVNLTSVTTVAQA
+211 FSVTLTSVTTVAQA
-225 TSSLDPVTDTH
+225 TSSLDPVTNTH
-236 IITVATAAGGS
+236 LVTVATAAGGN
-247 PAFTEFLKTGDT
+247 PAFTEFLQSGDT
-259 VYVTVRSLATVQVR
+259 VYVTVRSIATVQVR
-273 AGVIRAWGDTLVA
+273 AGVIRSWGDTLVA
-286 GNLVEINSPPVA
+286 GNLIELNSPPVA
-298 SVNTTNST
+298 SVNDVNNT
-306 LAFTA
+306 LAFTSR
-311 KHGLSVGDVIKINS
+311 HGLSIGDVLNISS
-325 PSFAK
+325 PSFARGK
-330 GVYTVN
+330 YTV
-336 NINSTTQVTVSTL
+336 SAVGSDTQVTVNDL
-349 PSGTYSSTRYTIM
+349 PTGTYTSTRYTIL

-413 LAPMQGNLYVYTN
+413 LAAMQGNLYVYTN

-434 TGNPSIPYTAAIV
+434 TSNPAIPYVASIV

-481 ASLKSLS
+481 ASIKSMS

-495 YFDNVSPA
+495 YFENVNPS

-509 IINNTADDELW
+509 ILNNTADDELW
-520 INFPNLTST
+520 ICFPNLTST
-529 GSINETLIFNYDTN
+529 GNTNEILIFNYEDN
-543 VWSRRVIT
+543 VWSRRAIT
-551 EATHGVSAH
+551 EAAHGISGH
-560 TKSVLPNGS
+560 TKDVLANGS
-569 LSADVD
+569 LSTNVD
-575 ASVSRPVFVFG
+575 PSVSRPIFVLS

-591 CDFNNKFTDI
+591 VDFNNKYTDI

-610 ERVEAPMTP
+610 ERTEAPMSP
-619 EFDVESLASVALWA
+619 EFDVESLSSVALWA
-633 SKDVEDDIQLR
+633 SKDISADINLR
-644 LRFRVSNAPGASLA
+644 LRFRTTNAPGASLA
-658 LNPLSSNDGAAGISE
+658 SNPLTTNGTVGDSE
-673 NPVFSIGSDYKSD
+673 NPLFIIGKDYKTD

-695 FRFTDEGNVDSKWR
+695 FRFTDESNVSENWR
-709 LSGIQLEVKKGG
+709 LSGMQLEVKKGG

>member
-13 TVGLI
+13 AVGLV

-51 KLFSAYSG
+51 KLFSSFTG
-59 DAIVGNLIHIAW
+59 DTIVGSLIHIAW

-89 DNTTDRVYLVRA
+89 DNTTDRVYIVRA
-101 SDGNTRD
+101 SDGNTKD
-108 LGIDVPTGGDWQHT
+108 LELDVPTGGNWQHT

-137 RPWYILDATGNTNMS
+137 RPWYILDSTGNTNMTL
-152 ILDAF
+152 LDAF

-168 EVAFNDIFNSD
+168 EVAFNDIYNSD
-179 LHVAEFDLGKKVN
+179 IHVSEFDLGKRVN
-192 FDLEEVVVAVYS
+192 FDLEEVIVSVYS

-211 FTVNLTSVTTVAQA
+211 FSVTLTSVTTVAQA
-225 TSSLDPVTDTH
+225 TSSLDPVTNTH
-236 IITVATAAGGS
+236 LVTVATAAGGN
-247 PAFTEFLKTGDT
+247 PAFTEFLQSGDT
-259 VYVTVRSLATVQVR
+259 VYVTVRSIATVQVR
-273 AGVIRAWGDTLVA
+273 AGVIRSWGDTLVA
-286 GNLVEINSPPVA
+286 GNLIELNSPPVA
-298 SVNTTNST
+298 SVNDINNT
-306 LAFTA
+306 LAFTSR
-311 KHGLSVGDVIKINS
+311 HGLSIGDVLNISS
-325 PSFAK
+325 PSFARGK
-330 GVYTVN
+330 YTV
-336 NINSTTQVTVSTL
+336 SAVGSDTQVTVNDL
-349 PSGTYSSTRYTIM
+349 PTGTYTSTRYTIL

-413 LAPMQGNLYVYTN
+413 LAAMQGNLYVYTN

-434 TGNPSIPYTAAIV
+434 TSNPAIPYVASIV

-481 ASLKSLS
+481 ASIKSMS

-495 YFDNVSPA
+495 YFENVNPS

-509 IINNTADDELW
+509 ILNNTADDELW
-520 INFPNLTST
+520 ICFPNLTST
-529 GSINETLIFNYDTN
+529 GNTNEILIFNYEDN
-543 VWSRRVIT
+543 VWSRRAIT
-551 EATHGVSAH
+551 EAAHGISGH
-560 TKSVLPNGS
+560 TKDVLANGS
-569 LSADVD
+569 LSTNVD
-575 ASVSRPVFVFG
+575 PSVSRPIFVLN

-591 CDFNNKFTDI
+591 VDFNNKYTDI

-610 ERVEAPMTP
+610 ERTEAPMSP
-619 EFDVESLASVALWA
+619 EFDVESLSSVALWA
-633 SKDVEDDIQLR
+633 SKDISADINLR
-644 LRFRVSNAPGASLA
+644 LRFRTTNAPGASLA
-658 LNPLSSNDGAAGISE
+658 SNPLTTNGTVGDSE
-673 NPVFSIGSDYKSD
+673 NPLFIIGKDYKTD

-695 FRFTDEGNVDSKWR
+695 FRFTDESNVSENWR
-709 LSGIQLEVKKGG
+709 LSGMQLEVKKGG

>member
-13 TVGLI
+13 AVGLV

-51 KLFSAYSG
+51 KLFSSFTG
-59 DAIVGNLIHIAW
+59 DAIVGSLIHIAW

-89 DNTTDRVYLVRA
+89 DNTTDRVYIVRA
-101 SDGNTRD
+101 SDGNTKD
-108 LGIDVPTGGDWQHT
+108 LELDVPTGGNWQHT
-122 VYQGGYAIIINNGLA
+122 VYQGGYAIIINNGVA
-137 RPWYILDATGNTNMS
+137 RPWYILDSTGNTDMS

-168 EVAFNDIFNSD
+168 EVAFNDIYNSD
-179 LHVAEFDLGKKVN
+179 IHVAEFDLGKRVN
-192 FDLEEVVVAVYS
+192 FDLEEVIVTVYS

-211 FTVNLTSVTTVAQA
+211 FSVTLTSVTTVAQA
-225 TSSLDPVTDTH
+225 TSSLDTVTNTH
-236 IITVATAAGGS
+236 LVTVATAAGGS
-247 PAFTEFLKTGDT
+247 PAFTEFLQTGDI
-259 VYVTVRSLATVQVR
+259 VYVTVRSIATVQVR
-273 AGVIRAWGDTLVA
+273 AGVIRSWGDTLVA
-286 GNLVEINSPPVA
+286 GNLVELNSPPVA
-298 SVNTTNST
+298 SVNHVNNTI
-306 LAFTA
+306 AFTSR
-311 KHGLSVGDVIKINS
+311 HGLSVGDVLNISS
-325 PSFAK
+325 PTFAK
-330 GVYTVN
+330 GKYTVSVV
-336 NINSTTQVTVSTL
+336 NSNTQVTVNDL
-349 PSGTYSSTRYTIM
+349 PSGTYTSTRYTILT
-362 SSGTAV
+362 SGTAV

-413 LAPMQGNLYVYTN
+413 LAAMQGNLYVYTN

-434 TGNPSIPYTAAIV
+434 TSNPAIPYVASIV

-481 ASLKSLS
+481 ASIKSLS

-495 YFDNVSPA
+495 YFKSVNPT
-503 YSTKAF
+503 YSTNAF
-509 IINNTADDELW
+509 ILNNTADDELW
-520 INFPNLTST
+520 ICFPNLTST
-529 GSINETLIFNYDTN
+529 GNTNEILIFNYEDN
-543 VWSRRVIT
+543 VWSRRAIS
-551 EATHGVSAH
+551 EATHGISGH
-560 TKSVLPNGS
+560 TKDVLANGS
-569 LSADVD
+569 LSANVD
-575 ASVSRPVFVFG
+575 PSVSRPIFVLS

-591 CDFNNKFTDI
+591 VDFNNKYTDI
-601 NDANYESYI
+601 NNANYESYI
-610 ERVEAPMTP
+610 ERIEAPMSP
-619 EFDVESLASVALWA
+619 EFDVESLSSVALWA
-633 SKDVEDDIQLR
+633 SKDVSDDIDLR
-644 LRFRVSNAPGASLA
+644 LRFRTTNAPGASLA
-658 LNPLSSNDGAAGISE
+658 SNPLTTNGTVGDSE
-673 NPVFSIGSDYKSD
+673 NPLFTIGKDYKTD
-686 ARLNGRLLS
+686 ARLNGRLLN
-695 FRFTDEGNVDSKWR
+695 FRFTDESNVSKNWR

>member
-13 TVGLI
+13 AVGLV

-51 KLFSAYSG
+51 KLFSSFTG
-59 DAIVGNLIHIAW
+59 DAIVGSLIHIAW

-89 DNTTDRVYLVRA
+89 DNTTDRVYIVRA
-101 SDGNTRD
+101 SDGNTKD
-108 LGIDVPTGGDWQHT
+108 LELDVPTGGNWQHT
-122 VYQGGYAIIINNGLA
+122 VYQGGYAIIINNGVA
-137 RPWYILDATGNTNMS
+137 RPWYILDSTGNTDMS

-168 EVAFNDIFNSD
+168 EVAFNDIYNSD
-179 LHVAEFDLGKKVN
+179 IHVAEFDLGKRVN
-192 FDLEEVVVAVYS
+192 FDLEEVIVTVYS

-211 FTVNLTSVTTVAQA
+211 FSVILTSVTTVAQA
-225 TSSLDPVTDTH
+225 TSSLDTVTNTH
-236 IITVATAAGGS
+236 LVTVATAAGGS
-247 PAFTEFLKTGDT
+247 PAFTEFLQTGDI
-259 VYVTVRSLATVQVR
+259 VYVTVRSIATVQVR
-273 AGVIRAWGDTLVA
+273 AGVIRSWGDTLVA
-286 GNLVEINSPPVA
+286 GNLVELNSPPVA
-298 SVNTTNST
+298 SVNHVNNTI
-306 LAFTA
+306 AFTSR
-311 KHGLSVGDVIKINS
+311 HGLSVGDVLNISS
-325 PSFAK
+325 PTFAK
-330 GVYTVN
+330 GKYTVSVV
-336 NINSTTQVTVSTL
+336 NSNTQVTVNDL
-349 PSGTYSSTRYTIM
+349 PSGTYTSTRYTILT
-362 SSGTAV
+362 SGTAV

-413 LAPMQGNLYVYTN
+413 LAAMQGNLYVYTN

-434 TGNPSIPYTAAIV
+434 TSNPAIPYVASIV

-481 ASLKSLS
+481 ASIKSLS

-495 YFDNVSPA
+495 YFKNVNPT
-503 YSTKAF
+503 YSTNAF
-509 IINNTADDELW
+509 ILNNTADDELW
-520 INFPNLTST
+520 ICFPNLTST
-529 GSINETLIFNYDTN
+529 GNTNEILIFNYEDN
-543 VWSRRVIT
+543 VWSRRVISQ
-551 EATHGVSAH
+551 ATHGISGH
-560 TKSVLPNGS
+560 TKDVLANGS
-569 LSADVD
+569 LSANVD
-575 ASVSRPVFVFG
+575 PSVSRPIFVLS

-591 CDFNNKFTDI
+591 VDFNNKYTDI
-601 NDANYESYI
+601 NNANYESYI
-610 ERVEAPMTP
+610 ERIEAPMSP
-619 EFDVESLASVALWA
+619 EFDVESLSSVALWA
-633 SKDVEDDIQLR
+633 SKDVSADIDLR
-644 LRFRVSNAPGASLA
+644 LRFRTTNAPGASLDS
-658 LNPLSSNDGAAGISE
+658 NPLTANGTVGDSE
-673 NPVFSIGSDYKSD
+673 NPLFTIGKDYKTD
-686 ARLNGRLLS
+686 ARLNGRLLN
-695 FRFTDEGNVDSKWR
+695 FRFTDESNVSKNWR

>member
-13 TVGLI
+13 AVGLV

-51 KLFSAYSG
+51 KLFSSFTG
-59 DAIVGNLIHIAW
+59 DSIVGSLIHIAW

-89 DNTTDRVYLVRA
+89 DNTTDRVYIVRA
-101 SDGNTRD
+101 SDGNTKD
-108 LGIDVPTGGDWQHT
+108 LEIDVPTGGNWQHT
-122 VYQGGYAIIINNGLA
+122 VYQGGYAIIINNGVA
-137 RPWYILDATGNTNMS
+137 RPWYILDSTGNTDMS

-168 EVAFNDIFNSD
+168 EVAFNDIYNSD
-179 LHVAEFDLGKKVN
+179 IHVAEFDLGKRVN
-192 FDLEEVVVAVYS
+192 FDLEEVIVTVYS
-204 GTDNSKK
+204 GSDNSKK
-211 FTVNLTSVTTVAQA
+211 FSVILTSVTTVAQA
-225 TSSLDPVTDTH
+225 TSSLDTVTNTH
-236 IITVATAAGGS
+236 LVTVATAAGGS
-247 PAFTEFLKTGDT
+247 PAFTEFLQTGDI
-259 VYVTVRSLATVQVR
+259 VYVTVRSIATVQVR
-273 AGVIRAWGDTLVA
+273 AGVIRSWGDTLVA
-286 GNLVEINSPPVA
+286 GNLVELNSPPVA
-298 SVNTTNST
+298 SVNHVNNTI
-306 LAFTA
+306 AFTSR
-311 KHGLSVGDVIKINS
+311 HGLSVGDVLNISS
-325 PSFAK
+325 PTFAK
-330 GVYTVN
+330 GKYTVSVVN
-336 NINSTTQVTVSTL
+336 SNIQVTVNDL
-349 PSGTYSSTRYTIM
+349 PSGTYTSTRYTILT
-362 SSGTAV
+362 SGTAV

-413 LAPMQGNLYVYTN
+413 LAAMQGNLYVYTN

-434 TGNPSIPYTAAIV
+434 TSNPAIPYVASIV

-481 ASLKSLS
+481 ASIKSLS

-495 YFDNVSPA
+495 YFKSVSPT
-503 YSTKAF
+503 YSTNAF
-509 IINNTADDELW
+509 ILNNTADDELW
-520 INFPNLTST
+520 ICFPNLTST
-529 GSINETLIFNYDTN
+529 GNTNEILIFNYEDN
-543 VWSRRVIT
+543 VWSRRAIS
-551 EATHGVSAH
+551 EATHGISGH
-560 TKSVLPNGS
+560 TKDVLANGS
-569 LSADVD
+569 LSANVD
-575 ASVSRPVFVFG
+575 PSVSRPIFVLS

-591 CDFNNKFTDI
+591 VDFNNKYTDI
-601 NDANYESYI
+601 NNANYESYI
-610 ERVEAPMTP
+610 ERIEAPMSP
-619 EFDVESLASVALWA
+619 EFDVESLSSVALWA
-633 SKDVEDDIQLR
+633 SKDVSADIDLR
-644 LRFRVSNAPGASLA
+644 LRFRTTNAPGASLDS
-658 LNPLSSNDGAAGISE
+658 NPLTANGTVGDSE
-673 NPVFSIGSDYKSD
+673 NPLFTIGKDYKTD
-686 ARLNGRLLS
+686 ARLNGRLLN
-695 FRFTDEGNVDSKWR
+695 FRFTDESNVSKNWR

>member
-13 TVGLI
+13 AVGLV

-51 KLFSAYSG
+51 KLFSSFTG
-59 DAIVGNLIHIAW
+59 DSIVGSLIHIAW

-89 DNTTDRVYLVRA
+89 DNTTDRVYIVRA
-101 SDGNTRD
+101 SDGNTKD
-108 LGIDVPTGGDWQHT
+108 LELDVPTGGNWQHT
-122 VYQGGYAIIINNGLA
+122 VYQGGYAIIINNGVA
-137 RPWYILDATGNTNMS
+137 RPWYILDSTGNTDMS

-168 EVAFNDIFNSD
+168 EVAFNDIYNSD
-179 LHVAEFDLGKKVN
+179 IHVAEFDLGKRVN
-192 FDLEEVVVAVYS
+192 FDLEEVIVTVYS

-211 FTVNLTSVTTVAQA
+211 FSVILTSVTTVAQA
-225 TSSLDPVTDTH
+225 TSSLDTVTNTH
-236 IITVATAAGGS
+236 LVTVATAAGGS
-247 PAFTEFLKTGDT
+247 PAFTEFLQTGDI
-259 VYVTVRSLATVQVR
+259 VYVTVRSIATVQVR
-273 AGVIRAWGDTLVA
+273 AGVIRSWGDTLVA
-286 GNLVEINSPPVA
+286 GNLVELNSPPVA
-298 SVNTTNST
+298 SVNHVNNTI
-306 LAFTA
+306 AFTSR
-311 KHGLSVGDVIKINS
+311 HGLSVGDVLNISS
-325 PSFAK
+325 PTFAK
-330 GVYTVN
+330 GKYTVSVVN
-336 NINSTTQVTVSTL
+336 NNTQVTVNDL
-349 PSGTYSSTRYTIM
+349 PSGTYTSTRYTILT
-362 SSGTAV
+362 SGTAV

-413 LAPMQGNLYVYTN
+413 LAAMQGNLYVYTN

-434 TGNPSIPYTAAIV
+434 TSNPAIPYVASIV

-481 ASLKSLS
+481 ASIKSLS

-495 YFDNVSPA
+495 YFKSVNPT
-503 YSTKAF
+503 YSTNAF
-509 IINNTADDELW
+509 ILNNTADDELW
-520 INFPNLTST
+520 ICFPNLTST
-529 GSINETLIFNYDTN
+529 GNTNEILIFNYEDN
-543 VWSRRVIT
+543 VWSRRVISQ
-551 EATHGVSAH
+551 ATHGISGH
-560 TKSVLPNGS
+560 TKDVLANGS
-569 LSADVD
+569 LSANVD
-575 ASVSRPVFVFG
+575 PSVSRPIFVLS

-591 CDFNNKFTDI
+591 VDFNNKYTDI
-601 NDANYESYI
+601 NNANYESYI
-610 ERVEAPMTP
+610 ERIEAPMSP
-619 EFDVESLASVALWA
+619 EFDVESLSSVALWA
-633 SKDVEDDIQLR
+633 SKDVSADIDLR
-644 LRFRVSNAPGASLA
+644 LRFRTTNAPGASLDS
-658 LNPLSSNDGAAGISE
+658 NPLTANGTVGDSE
-673 NPVFSIGSDYKSD
+673 NPLFTIGKDYKTD
-686 ARLNGRLLS
+686 ARLNGRLLN
-695 FRFTDEGNVDSKWR
+695 FRFTDESNVSKNWR

>member
-1 MTEQVV
+1 MTDQVV

-13 TVGLI
+13 AVGLV

-43 VEKIPGEA
+43 VEKISGEA
-51 KLFSAYSG
+51 KLFSSFTG

-71 WANPNLTPTNG
+71 WANPNLTPSNG

-89 DNTTDRVYLVRA
+89 DNTTDRVYIVRA
-101 SDGNTRD
+101 SDGNTKD
-108 LGIDVPTGGDWQHT
+108 LELDVPTGGGWQHT

-137 RPWYILDATGNTNMS
+137 RPWYILDSTGNTDMAL
-152 ILDAF
+152 LDAF

-168 EVAFNDIFNSD
+168 QVAFNDIYNSD
-179 LHVAEFDLGKKVN
+179 IHVAEFDLGKKVN

-204 GTDNSKK
+204 GTDSRKK
-211 FTVNLTSVTTVAQA
+211 FSVTLTSVTTVSQV
-225 TSSLDPVTDTH
+225 TSSLDPVTNTH
-236 IITVATAAGGS
+236 LVSIAVAAGGS
-247 PAFTEFLKTGDT
+247 PAFTEFLESGDT
-259 VYVTVRSLATVQVR
+259 VYVTVRSIATVQVR

-286 GNLVEINSPPVA
+286 GNLIEINSPPVS
-298 SVNTTNST
+298 SVDDVNNT
-306 LAFTA
+306 LAFTTR
-311 KHGLSVGDVIKINS
+311 HGLSVGDVIKISS

-330 GVYTVN
+330 GDYTITAVN
-336 NINSTTQVTVSTL
+336 SDTQVTLNEL
-349 PSGTYSSTRYTIM
+349 PTGTYSSTRYTIL

-400 EEFTLSTTGIVQE
+400 EEFTLSTTGIIQE
-413 LAPMQGNLYVYTN
+413 LAAMQGNLYVYTN

-434 TGNPSIPYTAAIV
+434 TSNPSIPYVASIV
-447 SSTHGASGLDLV
+447 SSTHGASGIDLV

-481 ASLKSLS
+481 ASIKSLS

-495 YFDNVSPA
+495 YFDNVSPD

-509 IINNTADDELW
+509 MINNTADNELW
-520 INFPNLTST
+520 LCFPNLTST
-529 GSINETLIFNYDTN
+529 GNTNEVLIFNYEDN
-543 VWSRRVIT
+543 VWSRRVIS
-551 EATHGVSAH
+551 EAAHGISGH
-560 TKSVLPNGS
+560 TKGILANGT
-569 LSADVD
+569 LSANVD
-575 ASVSRPVFVFG
+575 PSVSRPIFVLS

-591 CDFNNKFTDI
+591 VDFNNKHTDI
-601 NDANYESYI
+601 NNANYESYV
-610 ERVEAPMTP
+610 ERTEAPMSP

-633 SKDVEDDIQLR
+633 SKDISDDITLR
-644 LRFRVSNAPGASLA
+644 LRFRATNAPGASLA
-658 LNPLSSNDGAAGISE
+658 SNPLTANGAAGNSE
-673 NPVFSIGSDYKSD
+673 NPLFIIGKDYKTD
-686 ARLNGRLLS
+686 ARLTGRLLN
-695 FRFTDEGNVDSKWR
+695 FRITDESNVGENWR
-709 LSGIQLEVKKGG
+709 LSGIQIDVRKGG
-721 RR
+721 SR

>member
-13 TVGLI
+13 AVGLV

-51 KLFSAYSG
+51 KLFSSFTG
-59 DAIVGNLIHIAW
+59 DTIVGSLIHIAW

-89 DNTTDRVYLVRA
+89 DNTTDRVYIVRA
-101 SDGNTRD
+101 SDGNTKD
-108 LGIDVPTGGDWQHT
+108 LELDVPTGGNWQHT

-137 RPWYILDATGNTNMS
+137 RPWYILDSTGNTNMTL
-152 ILDAF
+152 LDAF

-168 EVAFNDIFNSD
+168 EVAFNDIYNSD
-179 LHVAEFDLGKKVN
+179 IHVAEFDLGKRVN
-192 FDLEEVVVAVYS
+192 FDLEEVIVTVYS

-211 FTVNLTSVTTVAQA
+211 FSVILTSVTTVAQA
-225 TSSLDPVTDTH
+225 TSSLDTVTNTH
-236 IITVATAAGGS
+236 LVTVATAAGGS
-247 PAFTEFLKTGDT
+247 PAFTEFLQTGDI
-259 VYVTVRSLATVQVR
+259 VYVTVRSIATVQVR
-273 AGVIRAWGDTLVA
+273 AGVIRSWGDTLVA
-286 GNLVEINSPPVA
+286 GNLVELNSPPVA
-298 SVNTTNST
+298 SVNHVNNTI
-306 LAFTA
+306 AFTSR
-311 KHGLSVGDVIKINS
+311 HGLSVGDVLNISS
-325 PSFAK
+325 PTFAK
-330 GVYTVN
+330 GKYTVSVVN
-336 NINSTTQVTVSTL
+336 NNTQVTVNDL
-349 PSGTYSSTRYTIM
+349 PSGTYTSTRYTILT
-362 SSGTAV
+362 SGTAV

-413 LAPMQGNLYVYTN
+413 LAAMQGNLYVYTN

-434 TGNPSIPYTAAIV
+434 TSNPAIPYVASIV

-481 ASLKSLS
+481 ASIKSLS

-495 YFDNVSPA
+495 YFKSVSPT
-503 YSTKAF
+503 YSTNAF
-509 IINNTADDELW
+509 ILNNTADDELW
-520 INFPNLTST
+520 ICFPNLTST
-529 GSINETLIFNYDTN
+529 GNTNEILIFNYEDN
-543 VWSRRVIT
+543 VWSRRVISQ
-551 EATHGVSAH
+551 ATHGISGH
-560 TKSVLPNGS
+560 TKDVLANGS
-569 LSADVD
+569 LSANVD
-575 ASVSRPVFVFG
+575 PSVSRPIFVLS

-591 CDFNNKFTDI
+591 VDFNNKYTDI
-601 NDANYESYI
+601 NNANYESYI
-610 ERVEAPMTP
+610 ERIEAPMSP
-619 EFDVESLASVALWA
+619 EFDVESLSSVALWA
-633 SKDVEDDIQLR
+633 SKDVSADIDLR
-644 LRFRVSNAPGASLA
+644 LRFRTTNAPGASLDS
-658 LNPLSSNDGAAGISE
+658 NPLTTNGTVGDSE
-673 NPVFSIGSDYKSD
+673 NPLFTIGKDYKTD
-686 ARLNGRLLS
+686 ARLNGRLLN
-695 FRFTDEGNVDSKWR
+695 FRFTDESNVSKNWR

>member
-13 TVGLI
+13 AVGLV

-51 KLFSAYSG
+51 KLFSSFTG
-59 DAIVGNLIHIAW
+59 DTIVGSLIHIAW

-89 DNTTDRVYLVRA
+89 DNTTDRVYIVRA
-101 SDGNTRD
+101 SDGNTKD
-108 LGIDVPTGGDWQHT
+108 LEIDVPTGGNWQHT

-137 RPWYILDATGNTNMS
+137 RPWYILDATGNTN
-152 ILDAF
+152 IALLDAF

-168 EVAFNDIFNSD
+168 EVAFNDIYNSD
-179 LHVAEFDLGKKVN
+179 IHVAEFDLGKRVN
-192 FDLEEVVVAVYS
+192 FDLEEVIVSVYS
-204 GTDNSKK
+204 GTDSSKK
-211 FTVNLTSVTTVAQA
+211 FSVTLTSVTTVAQA
-225 TSSLDPVTDTH
+225 TSSLDPVTNTH
-236 IITVATAAGGS
+236 LVTVATAAGGN
-247 PAFTEFLKTGDT
+247 PAFTEFLQSGDT
-259 VYVTVRSLATVQVR
+259 VYVTVRSIATVQVR
-273 AGVIRAWGDTLVA
+273 AGVIRSWGDTLVA
-286 GNLVEINSPPVA
+286 GNLIELNSPPVA
-298 SVNTTNST
+298 SVNDINNT
-306 LAFTA
+306 LAFTSR
-311 KHGLSVGDVIKINS
+311 HGLSIGDVLNISS
-325 PSFAK
+325 PSFARGK
-330 GVYTVN
+330 YTV
-336 NINSTTQVTVSTL
+336 SAVGSDTQVTVNDL
-349 PSGTYSSTRYTIM
+349 PTGTYTSTRYTIL

-413 LAPMQGNLYVYTN
+413 LAAMQGNLYVYTN

-434 TGNPSIPYTAAIV
+434 TSNPAIPYVASIV

-481 ASLKSLS
+481 ASIKSMS

-495 YFDNVSPA
+495 YFENVNPS

-509 IINNTADDELW
+509 ILNNTADDELW
-520 INFPNLTST
+520 ICFPNLTST
-529 GSINETLIFNYDTN
+529 GNTNEILIFNYEDN
-543 VWSRRVIT
+543 VWSRRAIT
-551 EATHGVSAH
+551 EAAHGISGH
-560 TKSVLPNGS
+560 TKDVLANGS
-569 LSADVD
+569 LSTNVD
-575 ASVSRPVFVFG
+575 PSVSRPIFVLN

-591 CDFNNKFTDI
+591 VDFNNKYTDI

-610 ERVEAPMTP
+610 ERTEAPMSP
-619 EFDVESLASVALWA
+619 EFDVESLSSVALWA
-633 SKDVEDDIQLR
+633 SKDISADINLR
-644 LRFRVSNAPGASLA
+644 LRFRTTNAPGASLA
-658 LNPLSSNDGAAGISE
+658 SNPLTTNGTVGDSE
-673 NPVFSIGSDYKSD
+673 NPLFIIGKDYKTD

-695 FRFTDEGNVDSKWR
+695 FRFTDESNVSENWR
-709 LSGIQLEVKKGG
+709 LSGMQLEVKKGG

>member
-13 TVGLI
+13 AVGLV

-51 KLFSAYSG
+51 KLFSSFTG
-59 DAIVGNLIHIAW
+59 DAIVGSLIHIAW

-89 DNTTDRVYLVRA
+89 DNTTDRVYIVRA
-101 SDGNTRD
+101 SDGNTKD
-108 LGIDVPTGGDWQHT
+108 LEIDVPTGGNWQHT

-137 RPWYILDATGNTNMS
+137 RPWYILDATGNTN
-152 ILDAF
+152 IALLDAF

-168 EVAFNDIFNSD
+168 EVAFNDIYNSD
-179 LHVAEFDLGKKVN
+179 IHVAEFDLGKRVN
-192 FDLEEVVVAVYS
+192 FDLEEVVVSVYS
-204 GTDNSKK
+204 GTDNSRK

-225 TSSLDPVTDTH
+225 TSSLDPATDTH

-247 PAFTEFLKTGDT
+247 PAFTEFLESGDT
-259 VYVTVRSLATVQVR
+259 VYVTVRSIAVVQVR

-298 SVNTTNST
+298 SVNDVNNT
-306 LAFTA
+306 LAFTT
-311 KHGLSVGDVIKINS
+311 KHGLSVGDVLNISS

-330 GVYTVN
+330 GKYTVN
-336 NINSTTQVTVSTL
+336 AVNSDTQVTVNNL
-349 PSGTYSSTRYTIM
+349 PTGTYSSTRYTIL

-379 VAAAGAIPHNWN
+379 VAAAGSIPHNWN

-413 LAPMQGNLYVYTN
+413 LAAMQGNLYVYTN

-434 TGNPSIPYTAAIV
+434 TSNPSIPYIASIV

-481 ASLKSLS
+481 ASIKSLS

-495 YFDNVSPA
+495 YFNNVNPA

-520 INFPNLTST
+520 ICFPNLTST
-529 GSINETLIFNYDTN
+529 GNANETLIFNYEDN
-543 VWSRRVIT
+543 VWSRRAIT
-551 EATHGVSAH
+551 EAAHGISGH
-560 TKSVLPNGS
+560 TKDVLTNGS
-569 LSADVD
+569 LSTNVD
-575 ASVSRPVFVFG
+575 PSVSRPIFVLS

-591 CDFNNKFTDI
+591 VDFNNKYTDI

-610 ERVEAPMTP
+610 ERTEAPMTP

-633 SKDVEDDIQLR
+633 SKDISAEINLR
-644 LRFRVSNAPGASLA
+644 LRFRTTNAPGASLA
-658 LNPLSSNDGAAGISE
+658 SNPLTTNGTVGDSE
-673 NPVFSIGSDYKSD
+673 NPLFTIGKDYKTD

-695 FRFTDEGNVDSKWR
+695 FRFTDESNVSDNWR

>member
-13 TVGLI
+13 AVGLV

-51 KLFSAYSG
+51 KLFSSFTG
-59 DAIVGNLIHIAW
+59 DTIVGSLIHIAW

-89 DNTTDRVYLVRA
+89 DNTTDRVYIVRA
-101 SDGNTRD
+101 SDGNTKD
-108 LGIDVPTGGDWQHT
+108 LEIDVPTGGNWQHT

-137 RPWYILDATGNTNMS
+137 RPWYILDATGNTN
-152 ILDAF
+152 IALLDAF

-168 EVAFNDIFNSD
+168 EVAFNDIYNSD
-179 LHVAEFDLGKKVN
+179 IHVAEFDLGKRVN
-192 FDLEEVVVAVYS
+192 FDLEEVIVSVYS
-204 GTDNSKK
+204 GTDSSKK
-211 FTVNLTSVTTVAQA
+211 FSVTLTSVTTVAQA
-225 TSSLDPVTDTH
+225 TSSLDPVTNTH
-236 IITVATAAGGS
+236 LVTVATAAGGN
-247 PAFTEFLKTGDT
+247 PAFTEFLQSGDT
-259 VYVTVRSLATVQVR
+259 VYVTVRSIATVQVR
-273 AGVIRAWGDTLVA
+273 AGVIRSWGDTLVA
-286 GNLVEINSPPVA
+286 GNLIELNSPPVA
-298 SVNTTNST
+298 SVNDINNT
-306 LAFTA
+306 LAFTSR
-311 KHGLSVGDVIKINS
+311 HGLSIGDVLNISS
-325 PSFAK
+325 PSFARGK
-330 GVYTVN
+330 YTV
-336 NINSTTQVTVSTL
+336 SAVGSDTQVTVNDL
-349 PSGTYSSTRYTIM
+349 PTGTYTSTRYTIL

-413 LAPMQGNLYVYTN
+413 LAAMQGNLYVYTN

-434 TGNPSIPYTAAIV
+434 TSNPAIPYVASIV

-481 ASLKSLS
+481 ASIKSMS

-495 YFDNVSPA
+495 YFENVNPS

-509 IINNTADDELW
+509 ILNNTADDELW
-520 INFPNLTST
+520 ICFPNLTST
-529 GSINETLIFNYDTN
+529 GNTNEILIFNYEDN
-543 VWSRRVIT
+543 VWSRRAIT
-551 EATHGVSAH
+551 EAAHGISGH
-560 TKSVLPNGS
+560 TKDVLANGS
-569 LSADVD
+569 LSTNVD
-575 ASVSRPVFVFG
+575 PSVSRPIFVLN

-591 CDFNNKFTDI
+591 VDFNNKYTDI

-610 ERVEAPMTP
+610 ERTEAPMSP
-619 EFDVESLASVALWA
+619 EFDVESLSSVALWA
-633 SKDVEDDIQLR
+633 SKDISADINLR
-644 LRFRVSNAPGASLA
+644 LRFRTTNAPGASLA
-658 LNPLSSNDGAAGISE
+658 SNPLTTNGTVGDSE
-673 NPVFSIGSDYKSD
+673 NPLFIIGKDYKTD

-695 FRFTDEGNVDSKWR
+695 FRFTDESNASENWR
-709 LSGIQLEVKKGG
+709 LSGMQLEVKKGG

>member
-13 TVGLI
+13 AVGLV

-51 KLFSAYSG
+51 KLFSSFTG
-59 DAIVGNLIHIAW
+59 DAIVGSLIHIAW

-89 DNTTDRVYLVRA
+89 DNTTDRVYIVRA
-101 SDGNTRD
+101 SDGNTKD
-108 LGIDVPTGGDWQHT
+108 LELDVPTGGNWQHT
-122 VYQGGYAIIINNGLA
+122 VYQGGYAIIINNGVA
-137 RPWYILDATGNTNMS
+137 RPWYILDSTGNTDMS

-168 EVAFNDIFNSD
+168 EVAFNDIYNSD
-179 LHVAEFDLGKKVN
+179 IHVAEFDLGKKVN
-192 FDLEEVVVAVYS
+192 FDLEEVIVTVYS

-211 FTVNLTSVTTVAQA
+211 FSVTLTSVTTVAQA
-225 TSSLDPVTDTH
+225 TSSLDTVTNTH
-236 IITVATAAGGS
+236 LVTVATAAGGS
-247 PAFTEFLKTGDT
+247 PAFTEFLQTGDI
-259 VYVTVRSLATVQVR
+259 VYVTVRSIATVQVR
-273 AGVIRAWGDTLVA
+273 AGVIRSWGDTLVA
-286 GNLVEINSPPVA
+286 GNLVELNSPPVA
-298 SVNTTNST
+298 SVNHVNNTI
-306 LAFTA
+306 AFTSR
-311 KHGLSVGDVIKINS
+311 HGLSVGDVLNISS
-325 PSFAK
+325 PTFAK
-330 GVYTVN
+330 GKYTVSVV
-336 NINSTTQVTVSTL
+336 NSNTQVTVNDL
-349 PSGTYSSTRYTIM
+349 PSGTYTSTRYTILT
-362 SSGTAV
+362 SGTAV

-413 LAPMQGNLYVYTN
+413 LAAMQGNLYVYTN

-434 TGNPSIPYTAAIV
+434 TSNPAIPYVASIV

-481 ASLKSLS
+481 ASIKSLS

-495 YFDNVSPA
+495 YFKSVNPT
-503 YSTKAF
+503 YSTNAF
-509 IINNTADDELW
+509 ILNNTADDELW
-520 INFPNLTST
+520 ICFPNLTST
-529 GSINETLIFNYDTN
+529 GNTNEILIFNYEDN
-543 VWSRRVIT
+543 VWSRRAIS
-551 EATHGVSAH
+551 EATHGISGH
-560 TKSVLPNGS
+560 TKDVLANGS
-569 LSADVD
+569 LSANVD
-575 ASVSRPVFVFG
+575 PSVSRPIFVLS

-591 CDFNNKFTDI
+591 VDFNNKYTDI
-601 NDANYESYI
+601 NNANYESYI
-610 ERVEAPMTP
+610 ERIEAPMSP
-619 EFDVESLASVALWA
+619 EFDVESLSSVALWA
-633 SKDVEDDIQLR
+633 SKDVSDDIDLR
-644 LRFRVSNAPGASLA
+644 LRFRTTNAPGASLA
-658 LNPLSSNDGAAGISE
+658 SNPLTTNGTVGDSE
-673 NPVFSIGSDYKSD
+673 NPLFTIGKDYKTD
-686 ARLNGRLLS
+686 ARLNGRLLN
-695 FRFTDEGNVDSKWR
+695 FRFTDESNVSKNWR

>member
-13 TVGLI
+13 TVGLV

-51 KLFSAYSG
+51 KLFSSFTG

-89 DNTTDRVYLVRA
+89 DNTTDRVYIVRA
-101 SDGNTRD
+101 SDGNTKD
-108 LGIDVPTGGDWQHT
+108 LEIDVPAGGDWQHT

-137 RPWYILDATGNTNMS
+137 RPWYILDSTGNTDMS

-168 EVAFNDIFNSD
+168 EVAFNDIYNSD

-192 FDLEEVVVAVYS
+192 FDLEEVIVSVYS

-211 FTVNLTSVTTVAQA
+211 FAVTLTSVTTVAQA
-225 TSSLDPVTDTH
+225 TSSLDPATDTH
-236 IITVATAAGGS
+236 IVTVATAAGGD
-247 PAFTEFLKTGDT
+247 PAFTEFLGNGDT
-259 VYVTVRSLATVQVR
+259 VYVTVRSIAVVQVR
-273 AGVIRAWGDTLVA
+273 AGVIRGWGDTLVA

-298 SVNTTNST
+298 SVNDVNNT
-306 LAFTA
+306 LAFTT
-311 KHGLSVGDVIKINS
+311 KHGLSVGDVLNITS

-330 GVYTVN
+330 GKYTV
-336 NINSTTQVTVSTL
+336 SAVGSDTQVTVNNL
-349 PSGTYSSTRYTIM
+349 PTGTYSSTRYTIL
-362 SSGTAV
+362 SSGTAL

-379 VAAAGAIPHNWN
+379 VAAAGSIPHNWN

-400 EEFTLSTTGIVQE
+400 EEFTLSTTGIIQE
-413 LAPMQGNLYVYTN
+413 LAAMQGNLYVYTN

-434 TGNPSIPYTAAIV
+434 TSNPSVPYIASIV

-481 ASLKSLS
+481 ASIKSMS

-495 YFDNVSPA
+495 YFNNVNPA

-520 INFPNLTST
+520 VCFPNLTST
-529 GSINETLIFNYDTN
+529 GNTNEILIFNYEDN
-543 VWSRRVIT
+543 VWSRRVIS
-551 EATHGVSAH
+551 EAAHGISGH
-560 TKSVLPNGS
+560 TKDVLVNGS
-569 LSADVD
+569 LSANVD
-575 ASVSRPVFVFG
+575 PSVSRPIFVLS

-591 CDFNNKFTDI
+591 ADFNNKYTDI
-601 NDANYESYI
+601 NNVNYESYI

-619 EFDVESLASVALWA
+619 EFDVESLTSVALWA
-633 SKDVEDDIQLR
+633 SKDSTNDVDLR
-644 LRFRVSNAPGASLA
+644 LRFRTTNAPGASLA
-658 LNPLSSNDGAAGISE
+658 SNPLTTNGVVGDSE
-673 NPVFSIGSDYKSD
+673 NPLFTIGKDYKTD
-686 ARLNGRLLS
+686 ARLNGRLLN
-695 FRFTDEGNVDSKWR
+695 FRFTDESNVSDNWR

>member
-13 TVGLI
+13 AVGLV

-51 KLFSAYSG
+51 KLFSSFTG
-59 DAIVGNLIHIAW
+59 DAIVGSLIHIAW

-89 DNTTDRVYLVRA
+89 DNTTDRVYIVRA
-101 SDGNTRD
+101 SDGNTKD
-108 LGIDVPTGGDWQHT
+108 LELDVPTGGNWQHT
-122 VYQGGYAIIINNGLA
+122 VYQGGYAIIINNGVA
-137 RPWYILDATGNTNMS
+137 RPWYILDSTGNTDMS

-168 EVAFNDIFNSD
+168 EVAFNDIYNSD
-179 LHVAEFDLGKKVN
+179 IHVAEFDLGKRVN
-192 FDLEEVVVAVYS
+192 FDLEEVIVTVYS

-211 FTVNLTSVTTVAQA
+211 FSVILTSVTTVAQA
-225 TSSLDPVTDTH
+225 TSSLDTVTNTH
-236 IITVATAAGGS
+236 LVTVATAAGGS
-247 PAFTEFLKTGDT
+247 PAFTEFLQTGDI
-259 VYVTVRSLATVQVR
+259 VYVTVRSIATVQVR
-273 AGVIRAWGDTLVA
+273 AGVIRSWGDTLVA
-286 GNLVEINSPPVA
+286 GNLVELNSPPVA
-298 SVNTTNST
+298 SVNHVNNTI
-306 LAFTA
+306 AFTSR
-311 KHGLSVGDVIKINS
+311 HGLSVGDVLNISS
-325 PSFAK
+325 PTFAK
-330 GVYTVN
+330 GKYTVSVV
-336 NINSTTQVTVSTL
+336 NSNTQVTVNDL
-349 PSGTYSSTRYTIM
+349 PSGTYTSTRYTILT
-362 SSGTAV
+362 SGTAV

-413 LAPMQGNLYVYTN
+413 LAAMQGNLYVYTN

-434 TGNPSIPYTAAIV
+434 TSNPAIPYVASIV

-481 ASLKSLS
+481 ASIKSLS

-495 YFDNVSPA
+495 YFKNVNPT
-503 YSTKAF
+503 YSTNAF
-509 IINNTADDELW
+509 ILNNTADDELW
-520 INFPNLTST
+520 ICFPNLTST
-529 GSINETLIFNYDTN
+529 GNTNEILIFNYEDN
-543 VWSRRVIT
+543 VWSRRVISQ
-551 EATHGVSAH
+551 ATHGISGH
-560 TKSVLPNGS
+560 TKDVLANGS
-569 LSADVD
+569 LSANVD
-575 ASVSRPVFVFG
+575 PSVSRPIFVLS

-591 CDFNNKFTDI
+591 VDFNNKYTDI
-601 NDANYESYI
+601 NNANYESYI
-610 ERVEAPMTP
+610 ERIEAPMSP
-619 EFDVESLASVALWA
+619 EFDVESLSSVALWA
-633 SKDVEDDIQLR
+633 SKDVSDDIDLR
-644 LRFRVSNAPGASLA
+644 LRFRTTNAPGASLDS
-658 LNPLSSNDGAAGISE
+658 NPLTANGTVGDSE
-673 NPVFSIGSDYKSD
+673 NPLFTIGKDYKTD
-686 ARLNGRLLS
+686 ARLNGRLLN
-695 FRFTDEGNVDSKWR
+695 FRFTDESNVSKNWR

>member
-13 TVGLI
+13 AVGLV

-51 KLFSAYSG
+51 KLFSSFTG
-59 DAIVGNLIHIAW
+59 DSIVGSLIHIAW

-89 DNTTDRVYLVRA
+89 DNTTDRVYIVRA
-101 SDGNTRD
+101 SDGNTKD
-108 LGIDVPTGGDWQHT
+108 LELDVPTGGNWQHT
-122 VYQGGYAIIINNGLA
+122 VYQGGYAIIINNGVA
-137 RPWYILDATGNTNMS
+137 RPWYILDSTGNTDMS

-168 EVAFNDIFNSD
+168 EVAFNDIYNSD
-179 LHVAEFDLGKKVN
+179 IHVSEFDLGKRVN
-192 FDLEEVVVAVYS
+192 FDLEEVIVSVYS

-211 FTVNLTSVTTVAQA
+211 FSVTLTSVTTVAQA
-225 TSSLDPVTDTH
+225 TSSLDPVTNTH
-236 IITVATAAGGS
+236 LVTVATAAGGN
-247 PAFTEFLKTGDT
+247 PAFTEFLQSGDT
-259 VYVTVRSLATVQVR
+259 VYVTVRSIATVQVR
-273 AGVIRAWGDTLVA
+273 AGVIRSWGDTLVA
-286 GNLVEINSPPVA
+286 GNLIELNSPPVA
-298 SVNTTNST
+298 SVNDVNNT
-306 LAFTA
+306 LAFTSR
-311 KHGLSVGDVIKINS
+311 HGLSIGDVLNISS
-325 PSFAK
+325 PSFARGK
-330 GVYTVN
+330 YTV
-336 NINSTTQVTVSTL
+336 SAVGSDTQVTVNDL
-349 PSGTYSSTRYTIM
+349 PTGTYTSTRYTIL

-413 LAPMQGNLYVYTN
+413 LAAMQGNLYVYTN

-434 TGNPSIPYTAAIV
+434 TSNPAIPYVASIV

-481 ASLKSLS
+481 ASIKSMS

-495 YFDNVSPA
+495 YFENVNPS

-509 IINNTADDELW
+509 ILNNTADDELW
-520 INFPNLTST
+520 ICFPNLTST
-529 GSINETLIFNYDTN
+529 GNTNEILIFNYEDN
-543 VWSRRVIT
+543 VWSRRAIT
-551 EATHGVSAH
+551 EAAHGISGH
-560 TKSVLPNGS
+560 TKDVLANGS
-569 LSADVD
+569 LSTNVD
-575 ASVSRPVFVFG
+575 PSVSRPIFVLN

-591 CDFNNKFTDI
+591 VDFNNKYTDI

-610 ERVEAPMTP
+610 ERTEAPMSP
-619 EFDVESLASVALWA
+619 EFDVESLSSVALWA
-633 SKDVEDDIQLR
+633 SKDISADINLR
-644 LRFRVSNAPGASLA
+644 LRFRTTNAPGASLA
-658 LNPLSSNDGAAGISE
+658 SNPLTTNGTVGDSE
-673 NPVFSIGSDYKSD
+673 NPLFIIGKDYKTD

-695 FRFTDEGNVDSKWR
+695 FRFTDESNVSENWR
-709 LSGIQLEVKKGG
+709 LSGMQLEVKKGG

>member
-51 KLFSAYSG
+51 KLFSSYSG
-59 DAIVGNLIHIAW
+59 DAIVGNMIHIAW
-71 WANPNLTPTNG
+71 WANPNLTPTDG
-82 YYVVVAT
+82 YYVVVAS

-101 SDGNTRD
+101 SDGTTKD
-108 LGIDVPTGGDWQHT
+108 LEIDVPTGGDWQHT
-122 VYQGGYAIIINNGLA
+122 VYQGGYAVIINNGLA
-137 RPWYILDATGNTNMS
+137 RPWYILDSTGNTNMAN
-152 ILDAF
+152 LDAF

-168 EVAFNDIFNSD
+168 EVAFNDIYDSD

-192 FDLEEVVVAVYS
+192 FDLEEVVVSVYS

-225 TSSLDPVTDTH
+225 TSSLDLATDTH

-247 PAFTEFLKTGDT
+247 PSFTEFLKTGDT
-259 VYVTVRSLATVQVR
+259 VYVTVRSLAIVQVR

-286 GNLVEINSPPVA
+286 GNLIEINSPPVA
-298 SVNTTNST
+298 SVNTTNNT

-311 KHGLSVGDVIKINS
+311 KHGLSVGDVLNINS

-330 GVYTVN
+330 GKYTVN
-336 NINSTTQVTVSTL
+336 AVGSDTQVTVNNL
-349 PSGTYSSTRYTIM
+349 PSGTYSSTRYTIL

-413 LAPMQGNLYVYTN
+413 LAPLQGNLYVYTN

-434 TGNPSIPYTAAIV
+434 TGSPSIPYKASIV

-469 GSDDIYQFSGHP
+469 GSDDIYQFAGHP
-481 ASLKSLS
+481 ASVKSLS

-495 YFDNVSPA
+495 YFENVSA
-503 YSTKAF
+503 TYSKKAF
-509 IINNTADDELW
+509 IVNNTADDEIW
-520 INFPNLTST
+520 VCFPNTAST
-529 GSINETLIFNYDTN
+529 GNINEVLIFNYDNN

-551 EATHGVSAH
+551 QAAHGISGH
-560 TKSVLPNGS
+560 TKSVLANGT
-569 LSADVD
+569 LSANVD
-575 ASVSRPVFVFG
+575 SSVSRPIFVLS

-591 CDFNNKFTDI
+591 VDFNNKYTDI
-601 NDANYESYI
+601 NGANYESYI
-610 ERVEAPMTP
+610 ERTEAPMTP
-619 EFDVESLASVALWA
+619 EFDVESLSSVALWV
-633 SKDVEDDIQLR
+633 SKDTASDVNLR
-644 LRFRVSNAPGASLA
+644 LRFRTTNAPAVSLA
-658 LNPLSSNDGAAGISE
+658 SNPLSGNGTVGDSA
-673 NPVFSIGSDYKSD
+673 NPLFTIGKDYKTD

-695 FRFTDEGNVDSKWR
+695 FRFTDESNVSDNWR

>member
-13 TVGLI
+13 AVGLV

-51 KLFSAYSG
+51 KLFSSFTG
-59 DAIVGNLIHIAW
+59 DAIVGSLIHIAW

-89 DNTTDRVYLVRA
+89 DNTTDRVYIVRA
-101 SDGNTRD
+101 SDGNTKD
-108 LGIDVPTGGDWQHT
+108 LELDVPTGGNWQHT
-122 VYQGGYAIIINNGLA
+122 VYQGGYAIIINNGVA
-137 RPWYILDATGNTNMS
+137 RPWYILDSTGNTDMS

-168 EVAFNDIFNSD
+168 EVAFNDIYNSD
-179 LHVAEFDLGKKVN
+179 IHVAEFDLGKRVN
-192 FDLEEVVVAVYS
+192 FDLEEVIVTVYS

-211 FTVNLTSVTTVAQA
+211 FSVILTSVTTVAQA
-225 TSSLDPVTDTH
+225 TSSLDTVTNTH
-236 IITVATAAGGS
+236 LVTVATAAGGS
-247 PAFTEFLKTGDT
+247 PAFTEFLQTGDI
-259 VYVTVRSLATVQVR
+259 VYVTVRSIATVQVR
-273 AGVIRAWGDTLVA
+273 AGVIRSWGDTLVA
-286 GNLVEINSPPVA
+286 GNLVELNSPPVA
-298 SVNTTNST
+298 SVNHVNNTI
-306 LAFTA
+306 AFTSR
-311 KHGLSVGDVIKINS
+311 HGLSVGDVLNISS
-325 PSFAK
+325 PTFAK
-330 GVYTVN
+330 GKYTVSVVN
-336 NINSTTQVTVSTL
+336 NNTQVTVNDL
-349 PSGTYSSTRYTIM
+349 PSGTYTSTRYTILT
-362 SSGTAV
+362 SGTAV

-413 LAPMQGNLYVYTN
+413 LAAMQGNLYVYTN

-434 TGNPSIPYTAAIV
+434 TSNPAIPYVASIV

-481 ASLKSLS
+481 ASIKSLS

-495 YFDNVSPA
+495 YFKSVNPT
-503 YSTKAF
+503 YSTNAF
-509 IINNTADDELW
+509 ILNNTADDELW
-520 INFPNLTST
+520 ICFPNLTST
-529 GSINETLIFNYDTN
+529 GNTNEILIFNYEDN
-543 VWSRRVIT
+543 VWSRRVISQ
-551 EATHGVSAH
+551 ATHGISGH
-560 TKSVLPNGS
+560 TKDVLANGS
-569 LSADVD
+569 LSANVD
-575 ASVSRPVFVFG
+575 PSVSRPIFVLS

-591 CDFNNKFTDI
+591 VDFNNKYTDI
-601 NDANYESYI
+601 NNANYESYI
-610 ERVEAPMTP
+610 ERIEAPMSP
-619 EFDVESLASVALWA
+619 EFDVESLSSVALWA
-633 SKDVEDDIQLR
+633 SKDVSADIDLR
-644 LRFRVSNAPGASLA
+644 LRFRTTNAPGASLA
-658 LNPLSSNDGAAGISE
+658 SNPLTTNGTVGDSE
-673 NPVFSIGSDYKSD
+673 NPLFTIGKDYKTD
-686 ARLNGRLLS
+686 ARLNGRLLN
-695 FRFTDEGNVDSKWR
+695 FRFTDESNVSKNWR

>member
-13 TVGLI
+13 AVGLV

-51 KLFSAYSG
+51 KLFSSFTG
-59 DAIVGNLIHIAW
+59 DAIVGSLIHIAW

-89 DNTTDRVYLVRA
+89 DNTTDRVYIVRA
-101 SDGNTRD
+101 SDGNTKD
-108 LGIDVPTGGDWQHT
+108 LELDVPTGGNWQHT

-137 RPWYILDATGNTNMS
+137 RPWYILDSTGNTNMTL
-152 ILDAF
+152 LDAF

-168 EVAFNDIFNSD
+168 EVAFNDIYNSD
-179 LHVAEFDLGKKVN
+179 IHVSEFDLGKRVN
-192 FDLEEVVVAVYS
+192 FDLEEVIVSVYS

-211 FTVNLTSVTTVAQA
+211 FSVTLTSVTTVAQA
-225 TSSLDPVTDTH
+225 TSSLDPVTNTH
-236 IITVATAAGGS
+236 LVTVATAAGGN
-247 PAFTEFLKTGDT
+247 PAFTEFLQSGDT
-259 VYVTVRSLATVQVR
+259 VYVTVRSIATVQVR
-273 AGVIRAWGDTLVA
+273 AGVIRSWGDTLVA
-286 GNLVEINSPPVA
+286 GNLIELNSPPVA
-298 SVNTTNST
+298 SVNDVNNT
-306 LAFTA
+306 LAFTSR
-311 KHGLSVGDVIKINS
+311 HGLSIGDVLNISS
-325 PSFAK
+325 PSFARGK
-330 GVYTVN
+330 YTV
-336 NINSTTQVTVSTL
+336 SAVGSDTQVTVNDL
-349 PSGTYSSTRYTIM
+349 PTGTYTSTRYTIL

-413 LAPMQGNLYVYTN
+413 LAAMQGNLYVYTN

-434 TGNPSIPYTAAIV
+434 TSNPAIPYVASIV

-481 ASLKSLS
+481 ASIKSMS

-495 YFDNVSPA
+495 YFENVNPS

-509 IINNTADDELW
+509 ILNNTADDELW
-520 INFPNLTST
+520 ICFPNLTST
-529 GSINETLIFNYDTN
+529 GNTNEILIFNYEDN
-543 VWSRRVIT
+543 VWSRRAIT
-551 EATHGVSAH
+551 EAAHGISGH
-560 TKSVLPNGS
+560 TKDVLANGS
-569 LSADVD
+569 LSTNVD
-575 ASVSRPVFVFG
+575 PSVSRPIFVLN

-591 CDFNNKFTDI
+591 VDFNNKYTDI

-610 ERVEAPMTP
+610 ERTEAPMSP
-619 EFDVESLASVALWA
+619 EFDVESLSSVALWA
-633 SKDVEDDIQLR
+633 SKDISADINLR
-644 LRFRVSNAPGASLA
+644 LRFRTTNAPGASLA
-658 LNPLSSNDGAAGISE
+658 SNPLTTNGTVGDSE
-673 NPVFSIGSDYKSD
+673 NPLFIIGKDYKTD

-695 FRFTDEGNVDSKWR
+695 FRFTDESNVSENWR
-709 LSGIQLEVKKGG
+709 LSGMQLEVKKGG

>member
-13 TVGLI
+13 AVGLV

-51 KLFSAYSG
+51 KLFSSFTG
-59 DAIVGNLIHIAW
+59 DAIVGSLIHIAW

-89 DNTTDRVYLVRA
+89 DNTTDRVYIVRA
-101 SDGNTRD
+101 SDGNTKD
-108 LGIDVPTGGDWQHT
+108 LEIDVPTGGNWQHT
-122 VYQGGYAIIINNGLA
+122 VYQGGYAIIINTGLA
-137 RPWYILDATGNTNMS
+137 RPWYILDSTGNTNMTL
-152 ILDAF
+152 LDAF

-168 EVAFNDIFNSD
+168 EVAFNDIYNSD
-179 LHVAEFDLGKKVN
+179 IHVSEFDLGKRVN
-192 FDLEEVVVAVYS
+192 FDLEEVIVSVYS

-211 FTVNLTSVTTVAQA
+211 FSVTLTSVTTVAQA
-225 TSSLDPVTDTH
+225 TSSLDPVTNTH
-236 IITVATAAGGS
+236 LVTVATAAGGN
-247 PAFTEFLKTGDT
+247 PAFTEFLQSGDT
-259 VYVTVRSLATVQVR
+259 VYVTVRSIATVQVR
-273 AGVIRAWGDTLVA
+273 AGVIRSWGDTLVA
-286 GNLVEINSPPVA
+286 GNLIELNSPPVA
-298 SVNTTNST
+298 SVNDVNNT
-306 LAFTA
+306 LAFTSR
-311 KHGLSVGDVIKINS
+311 HGLSIGDVLNISS
-325 PSFAK
+325 PSFARGK
-330 GVYTVN
+330 YTV
-336 NINSTTQVTVSTL
+336 SAVGSDTQVTVNDL
-349 PSGTYSSTRYTIM
+349 PTGTYTSTRYTIL

-413 LAPMQGNLYVYTN
+413 LAAMQGNLYVYTN

-434 TGNPSIPYTAAIV
+434 TSNPAIPYVASIV

-481 ASLKSLS
+481 ASIKSMS

-495 YFDNVSPA
+495 YFENVNPS

-509 IINNTADDELW
+509 ILNNTADDELW
-520 INFPNLTST
+520 ICFPNLTST
-529 GSINETLIFNYDTN
+529 GNTNEILIFNYEDN
-543 VWSRRVIT
+543 VWSRRAIT
-551 EATHGVSAH
+551 EAAHGISGH
-560 TKSVLPNGS
+560 TKDVLANGS
-569 LSADVD
+569 LSTNVD
-575 ASVSRPVFVFG
+575 PSVSRPIFVLS

-591 CDFNNKFTDI
+591 VDFNNKYTDI

-610 ERVEAPMTP
+610 ERTEAPMSP
-619 EFDVESLASVALWA
+619 EFDVESLSSVALWA
-633 SKDVEDDIQLR
+633 SKDISADINLR
-644 LRFRVSNAPGASLA
+644 LRFRTTNAPGASLA
-658 LNPLSSNDGAAGISE
+658 SNPLTTNGTVGDSE
-673 NPVFSIGSDYKSD
+673 NPLFIIGKDYKTD

-695 FRFTDEGNVDSKWR
+695 FRFTDESNVSENWR
-709 LSGIQLEVKKGG
+709 LSGMQLEVKKGG